1 MFQKLKQNILIIL
14 IFFLVGCALDIPD
27 ENKLPKWST
36 ILEVPI
42 VQTTLDLNEFLE
54 DSLIATYPLGE
65 GGDSIFVFNK
75 TIQLDTVTV
84 GDKLKIDPIEKDIVQ
99 YASAIDIDSSQ
110 TIFSIGYDSVG
121 IDDISE
127 LIDAEIGLIDLNNIG
142 SQNTDPISF
151 SDAMPSSLVDIIEA
165 AITAAGGTAE
175 VIVDTAALVP
185 QQKTISFDSFTSATI
200 DSGFID
206 VKIYNNLFI
215 PLGAPIYVDI
225 KNSIGT
231 ELFQL
236 VWNSEIATGDSSTI
250 SHNVS
255 GMTLPGDMLVEVS
268 GTSNGSQ
275 GEEVAITTADLSST
289 FTINVSARDFSVS
302 EATAVVPSQTIND
315 TSVITLNP
323 SETIVEQAVMSHG
336 ELDIAVTNNLLL
348 TGNILLNIPSL
359 YYESIDST
367 LKLNFS
373 LESGSSSMPTVDLD
387 GWSLLMNFDNQS
399 LDYNYI
405 IITNDTDPDNISIS
419 QTDNVELDLNISDIF
434 FSSVT
439 GQIESQI
446 VEKSG
451 DINIESESRI
461 QSASIS
467 NGQMNL
473 IVDNSI
479 GGSSNVHLTV
489 PELIIGNSMLD
500 TVLFIDSGENEFVIP
515 LSDYELLPVSVDDQR
530 LTYNTNTTTLVET
543 STYFL
548 HDSISITMN
557 LSDLTFNAVSGYLNQ
572 DDNIQMDRISLDNDT
587 KIQNAEIDSGKILL
601 TIQNFIGLEADVI
614 FSIEELKQGND
625 PLETSFQIS
634 SSTDPFQREIDLSGY
649 TLSIPLDSQSV
660 NYTSTLSIPND
671 QLLSLTLN
679 DSISIDVLI
688 DTLWFGSITGIVDTV
703 NVSID
708 TVKKEISALPE
719 DMDGFDFANV
729 EISIDFES
737 GITIPVFLDLTLE
750 SSNSNGA
757 SETVSIANW
766 NISDSSTVIVP
777 NASTLINVQ
786 PDQILAYG
794 SARVGGDGTI
804 GSVTSDEIILGELSV
819 RAPLEFEIGQN
830 ALITTDPTLLNEN
843 DSDIVPEE
851 IESIVLF
858 VEYDNDFEFGS
869 MITVSMSQDTLDFE
883 SGTADLLVDEL
894 QIGSTSTGL
903 DSIELNDNRL
913 GLFNQDSIYLR
924 VEIKVI
930 GQEDDNGNPVSSK
943 FLSTDEMHLNIYGRV
958 QYLIDVPEILDSE

>member
-1 MFQKLKQNILIIL
+1 MKHSLFIIL
-14 IFFLVGCALDIPD
+14 IFFFVGCALDNPD
-27 ENKLPKWST
+27 ENKLPRWST

-42 VQTTLDLNEFLE
+42 IQITVDLNEFLE
-54 DSLIATYPLGE
+54 DSLITTYPLGDE
-65 GGDSIFVFNK
+65 GDSIFVFNK

-99 YASAIDIDSSQ
+99 YANAIDIDSSQ
-110 TIFSIGYDSVG
+110 TRFAIEYDSVG
-121 IDDISE
+121 LDDISE
-127 LIDAEIGLIDLNNIG
+127 LIDAEIGLINLDNIG

-151 SDAMPSSLVDIIEA
+151 SDAMPTSLVDIIEA
-165 AITAAGGTAE
+165 AITASGGSAE
-175 VIVDTAALVP
+175 VVVDTVALVP
-185 QQKTISFDSFTSATI
+185 QQKTISFDSFTSATV

-236 VWNSEIATGDSSTI
+236 IWNSEIAAGDSSTI

-275 GEEVAITTADLSST
+275 GEQIAVTIADLSST
-289 FTINVSARDFSVS
+289 FTINVLARDFNVT
-302 EATAVVPSQTIND
+302 EASAIVPSQTIED
-315 TSVITLNP
+315 TSFITINP
-323 SETIVEQAVMSHG
+323 SETIVEQAIMSHG
-336 ELDIAVTNNLLL
+336 ALDISVTNNLLL
-348 TGNILLNIPSL
+348 TGNILLKIPSL

-367 LKLNFS
+367 LKLNFL
-373 LESGSSSMPTVDLD
+373 LESGSFLLNTVDLD
-387 GWSLLMNFDNQS
+387 GWSLVMDFENQY
-399 LDYNYI
+399 LDYNYT
-405 IITNDTDPDNISIS
+405 ITTDDTEPNNISIS
-419 QTDNVELDLNISDIF
+419 QTDNVELDLNISEIF
-434 FSSVT
+434 FSSVS

-446 VEKSG
+446 VEQSG

-461 QSASIS
+461 LSASIS

-479 GGSSNVHLTV
+479 GGSANVHLTV
-489 PELIIGNSMLD
+489 PELIRGNSILD
-500 TVLFIDSGENEFVIP
+500 TVLFIDSGENGFAIS
-515 LSDYELLPVSVDDQR
+515 LSDYELQPVSVDDQR

-543 STYFL
+543 NTYYL
-548 HDSISITMN
+548 QDSINITMN
-557 LSDLTFNAVSGYLNQ
+557 LSDLTFDAVSGYLNQ
-572 DDNIQMDRISLDNDT
+572 DDNIQMDRIDLDNDT
-587 KIQNAEIDSGKILL
+587 KIQTAQIDSGKILF

-634 SSTDPFQREIDLSGY
+634 SSPDPFQREIDLSGY
-649 TLSIPLDSQSV
+649 TLSVPLDSQSV
-660 NYTSTLSIPND
+660 NYTSTLSIPSD

-679 DSISIDVLI
+679 DSIAIDVLI

-703 NVSID
+703 DVSID

-737 GITIPVFLDLTLE
+737 GISIPVFLDLTLV
-750 SSNSNGA
+750 SSNSNGI
-757 SETVSIANW
+757 SKTVSISNW

-777 NASTLINVQ
+777 NASVLINIQ

-794 SARVGGDGTI
+794 SARVGGDGTV
-804 GSVTSDEIILGELSV
+804 GSVTSDDIILGELSV
-819 RAPLEFEIGQN
+819 RAPLEFEIGQD

-843 DSDIVPEE
+843 ESEIVPEE
-851 IESIVLF
+851 IENIVLF
-858 VEYDNDFEFGS
+858 VQYNNDFEFGS
-869 MITVSMSQDTLDFE
+869 MITVLMSQDTLDFE
-883 SGTADLLVDEL
+883 SGTADLLIDEL
-894 QIGSTSTGL
+894 EIGSTSTGL

-930 GQEDDNGNPVSSK
+930 GQEDNNGNPVPSK
-943 FLSTDEMHLNIYGRV
+943 FLSTDEMQLNIYGRM
-958 QYLIDVPEILDSE
+958 QYFIDGSNILDSE

>member
-1 MFQKLKQNILIIL
+1 MKHIFIII
-14 IFFLVGCALDIPD
+14 IFLFVGCALDSPNQ
-27 ENKLPKWST
+27 EKLPQWST

-42 VQTTLDLNEFLE
+42 IQTTLDLNEFLE

-110 TIFSIGYDSVG
+110 TTFSIGYDSVG

-151 SDAMPSSLVDIIEA
+151 SDAMPSSLVNIIEA
-165 AITAAGGTAE
+165 AITAAGGSAE
-175 VIVDTAALVP
+175 VVVDTVALVP
-185 QQKTISFDSFTSATI
+185 QQKTISFDSITSATI

-236 VWNSEIATGDSSTI
+236 IWNSEIATGDSSTI

-302 EATAVVPSQTIND
+302 EATAAVPSQTIND

-405 IITNDTDPDNISIS
+405 IITFLTWNC
-419 QTDNVELDLNISDIF
+419 
-434 FSSVT
+434 
-439 GQIESQI
+439 
-446 VEKSG
+446 KS
-451 DINIESESRI
+451 
-461 QSASIS
+461 
-467 NGQMNL
+467 
-473 IVDNSI
+473 
-479 GGSSNVHLTV
+479 
-489 PELIIGNSMLD
+489 
-500 TVLFIDSGENEFVIP
+500 
-515 LSDYELLPVSVDDQR
+515 Y
-530 LTYNTNTTTLVET
+530 TT
-543 STYFL
+543 
-548 HDSISITMN
+548 
-557 LSDLTFNAVSGYLNQ
+557 
-572 DDNIQMDRISLDNDT
+572 
-587 KIQNAEIDSGKILL
+587 
-601 TIQNFIGLEADVI
+601 
-614 FSIEELKQGND
+614 
-625 PLETSFQIS
+625 
-634 SSTDPFQREIDLSGY
+634 
-649 TLSIPLDSQSV
+649 
-660 NYTSTLSIPND
+660 
-671 QLLSLTLN
+671 
-679 DSISIDVLI
+679 
-688 DTLWFGSITGIVDTV
+688 
-703 NVSID
+703 
-708 TVKKEISALPE
+708 
-719 DMDGFDFANV
+719 
-729 EISIDFES
+729 
-737 GITIPVFLDLTLE
+737 ITI
-750 SSNSNGA
+750 
-757 SETVSIANW
+757 
-766 NISDSSTVIVP
+766 
-777 NASTLINVQ
+777 
-786 PDQILAYG
+786 
-794 SARVGGDGTI
+794 
-804 GSVTSDEIILGELSV
+804 
-819 RAPLEFEIGQN
+819 
-830 ALITTDPTLLNEN
+830 
-843 DSDIVPEE
+843 
-851 IESIVLF
+851 
-858 VEYDNDFEFGS
+858 
-869 MITVSMSQDTLDFE
+869 
-883 SGTADLLVDEL
+883 
-894 QIGSTSTGL
+894 
-903 DSIELNDNRL
+903 
-913 GLFNQDSIYLR
+913 
-924 VEIKVI
+924 
-930 GQEDDNGNPVSSK
+930 
-943 FLSTDEMHLNIYGRV
+943 
-958 QYLIDVPEILDSE
+958 

>member
-1 MFQKLKQNILIIL
+1 MNSKLYILFVFL
-14 IFFLVGCALDIPD
+14 FFGCALDNPD
-27 ENKLPKWST
+27 KNSLPIWST
-36 ILEVPI
+36 TLELPI
-42 VQTTLDLNEFLE
+42 IHTTIDLNEFLE

-110 TIFSIGYDSVG
+110 TTFSIGYDSVG

-127 LIDAEIGLIDLNNIG
+127 FIDAEIGLIDLNNIG

-151 SDAMPSSLVDIIEA
+151 SDAMPSSLVNIIEA
-165 AITAAGGTAE
+165 AITAAGGSAE

-236 VWNSEIATGDSSTI
+236 VWNSEIATGDSLTI

-289 FTINVSARDFSVS
+289 FTINVSARGFSVS

-489 PELIIGNSMLD
+489 PELITGNSMLD

-530 LTYNTNTTTLVET
+530 LTYNTSTTTLVET

-548 HDSISITMN
+548 HDSISITLN

-572 DDNIQMDRISLDNDT
+572 DDNIQMDRINLDNDT
-587 KIQNAEIDSGKILL
+587 KIQSAEIDSGKILF
-601 TIQNFIGLEADVI
+601 TVQNFIGLEADVI
-614 FSIEELKQGND
+614 FSIEELKQGSD

-649 TLSIPLDSQSV
+649 TLSLPLDSQSV

-679 DSISIDVLI
+679 DSIAIDVLI

-703 NVSID
+703 DVSID

-757 SETVSIANW
+757 SETVSISNW

-851 IESIVLF
+851 IENIVLF

-883 SGTADLLVDEL
+883 SGTADLLIDEL

-958 QYLIDVPEILDSE
+958 QYLIDGPDILDSE

>member
-1 MFQKLKQNILIIL
+1 MNSKLYIIFVFL
-14 IFFLVGCALDIPD
+14 FFGCALDNPD
-27 ENKLPKWST
+27 KNSLPIWST
-36 ILEVPI
+36 TLELPI
-42 VQTTLDLNEFLE
+42 IHTTIDLNEFLE

-110 TIFSIGYDSVG
+110 TTFSIGYDSVG

-127 LIDAEIGLIDLNNIG
+127 FIDAEIGLIDLNNIG

-165 AITAAGGTAE
+165 AITAAGGSAE
-175 VIVDTAALVP
+175 VIVDTVALVP

-289 FTINVSARDFSVS
+289 FTINVSARGFSVS

-489 PELIIGNSMLD
+489 PELITGNSMLD

-530 LTYNTNTTTLVET
+530 LTYNTSTTTLVET

-572 DDNIQMDRISLDNDT
+572 DDNIQMDRINLDNDT
-587 KIQNAEIDSGKILL
+587 KIQSAEIDSGKILF
-601 TIQNFIGLEADVI
+601 TVQNFIGLEADVI
-614 FSIEELKQGND
+614 FSIEELKQGSD

-649 TLSIPLDSQSV
+649 TLSLPLDSQSV

-679 DSISIDVLI
+679 DSIAIDVLI

-703 NVSID
+703 DVSID

-757 SETVSIANW
+757 SETVSISNW

-851 IESIVLF
+851 IENIVLF

-883 SGTADLLVDEL
+883 SGTADLLIDEL

-958 QYLIDVPEILDSE
+958 QYLIDGPDILDSE

>member
-1 MFQKLKQNILIIL
+1 MKSNLYILF
-14 IFFLVGCALDIPD
+14 IFFFFGCALDTPD
-27 ENKLPKWST
+27 INRLPMWST
-36 ILEVPI
+36 TLEIPI
-42 VQTTLDLNEFLE
+42 IQTSIDLDEFLE
-54 DSLIATYPLGE
+54 DSLITTYPLGE

-75 TIQLDTVTV
+75 TIQLDTVRV
-84 GDKLKIDPIEKDIVQ
+84 GDKLKIEPIEKKIVQ

-110 TIFSIGYDSVG
+110 TRFAIGYDSVG
-121 IDDISE
+121 LDDISE
-127 LIDAEIGLIDLNNIG
+127 LIDAEIGLINLDNIG

-165 AITAAGGTAE
+165 AITASGGSAE
-175 VIVDTAALVP
+175 VVVDTVALVP
-185 QQKTISFDSFTSATI
+185 QQKTISFDSFISATV

-236 VWNSEIATGDSSTI
+236 VWNSEIVAGDSSTI

-275 GEEVAITTADLSST
+275 GEQVAVTIADLSST
-289 FTINVSARDFSVS
+289 FTINVLARDFNVS
-302 EATAVVPSQTIND
+302 EASAMVPSQTIED
-315 TSVITLNP
+315 TSFITINP
-323 SETIVEQAVMSHG
+323 SETIVEQAIITHG
-336 ELDIAVTNNLLL
+336 ALDISVTNNLLL
-348 TGNILLNIPSL
+348 TGNILLKIPSL

-367 LKLNFS
+367 LKLNFL
-373 LESGSSSMPTVDLD
+373 LESGSFSLNTVDLD
-387 GWSLLMNFDNQS
+387 GWSLVMDFDNQY
-399 LDYNYI
+399 LDYNYT
-405 IITNDTDPDNISIS
+405 ITTDDTEPNSILIS
-419 QTDNVELDLNISDIF
+419 QTDNVELDLNISEIF
-434 FSSVT
+434 FSSVS

-479 GGSSNVHLTV
+479 GGSANVHLTV
-489 PELIIGNSMLD
+489 PELIKGNTILD
-500 TVLFIDSGENEFVIP
+500 TVLFIDSGENGFAIS
-515 LSDYELLPVSVDDQR
+515 LSDYELQPVSIDDQR

-543 STYFL
+543 NTYYL
-548 HDSISITMN
+548 QDSINITIN
-557 LSDLTFNAVSGYLNQ
+557 LSDLTFDAVSGYLNQ
-572 DDNIQMDRISLDNDT
+572 DDNIQMDRIDLDNDT
-587 KIQNAEIDSGKILL
+587 KIQTAEIDSGKILF

-614 FSIEELKQGND
+614 FSIEELKQGSD

-634 SSTDPFQREIDLSGY
+634 SSPDPFQREIDLSGY
-649 TLSIPLDSQSV
+649 TLSLPLDSQSV

-679 DSISIDVLI
+679 DSIAIDVLI

-703 NVSID
+703 DVSID

-737 GITIPVFLDLTLE
+737 GISIPVFLDLTLE
-750 SSNSNGA
+750 ASNSNGD
-757 SETVSIANW
+757 SETVSISNW

-794 SARVGGDGTI
+794 SARVGGDGTV

-819 RAPLEFEIGQN
+819 RAPLEFEIGQD

-843 DSDIVPEE
+843 ESEVVPEE
-851 IESIVLF
+851 IENIVLF
-858 VEYDNDFEFGS
+858 VQYDNDFEFGS

-883 SGTADLLVDEL
+883 SGTADLLIDEL
-894 QIGSTSTGL
+894 QIGSTSSGL

-930 GQEDDNGNPVSSK
+930 GQEDNNGNPVPSK
-943 FLSTDEMHLNIYGRV
+943 FLSTDAMQLNIYGRV
-958 QYLIDVPEILDSE
+958 QYFIDGSNILDSE

>member
-1 MFQKLKQNILIIL
+1 M
-14 IFFLVGCALDIPD
+14 
-27 ENKLPKWST
+27 WST
-36 ILEVPI
+36 TLEIPI
-42 VQTTLDLNEFLE
+42 IQTSIDLNEFLE
-54 DSLIATYPLGE
+54 DSLITTYPLGE

-75 TIQLDTVTV
+75 TIQLDTVRV
-84 GDKLKIDPIEKDIVQ
+84 GDKLKIEPIEKKIVQ

-110 TIFSIGYDSVG
+110 TRFAIGYDSVG
-121 IDDISE
+121 LDDISE
-127 LIDAEIGLIDLNNIG
+127 LIDAEIGLINLDNIG

-151 SDAMPSSLVDIIEA
+151 SDVMPSSLVDIIEA
-165 AITAAGGTAE
+165 AITASGGSAE
-175 VIVDTAALVP
+175 VMVDTVALVP
-185 QQKTISFDSFTSATI
+185 QQKTISFDSFTSATV

-236 VWNSEIATGDSSTI
+236 VWNSEIAAGDSSAI

-275 GEEVAITTADLSST
+275 GEQVAVTIADLSST
-289 FTINVSARDFSVS
+289 FTINVLARDFNVS
-302 EATAVVPSQTIND
+302 EASAMVPSQTIED
-315 TSVITLNP
+315 TSFITINP
-323 SETIVEQAVMSHG
+323 SETIVEQAIITHG
-336 ELDIAVTNNLLL
+336 ALDISVINNLLL
-348 TGNILLNIPSL
+348 TGNILLKIPSL

-367 LKLNFS
+367 LKLNFL
-373 LESGSSSMPTVDLD
+373 LESGSFSLNTVDLD
-387 GWSLLMNFDNQS
+387 GWSLVMDFDNQY
-399 LDYNYI
+399 LDYNYT
-405 IITNDTDPDNISIS
+405 ITTDDTEPNSISIS
-419 QTDNVELDLNISDIF
+419 QTDNVELDLNISEIF
-434 FSSVT
+434 FSSVS

-446 VEKSG
+446 VEQSG

-479 GGSSNVHLTV
+479 GGSANVHLTV
-489 PELIIGNSMLD
+489 PELIKGNTILD
-500 TVLFIDSGENEFVIP
+500 TVLFIDSGENGFAIS
-515 LSDYELLPVSVDDQR
+515 LSDYELQPVSIDDQR

-543 STYFL
+543 NTYYL
-548 HDSISITMN
+548 QDSINITIN
-557 LSDLTFNAVSGYLNQ
+557 LSDLTFDAVSGYLNQ
-572 DDNIQMDRISLDNDT
+572 DDNIQMDRIDLDNDT
-587 KIQNAEIDSGKILL
+587 KIQTAEIDSGKILF

-614 FSIEELKQGND
+614 FSIEELKQGSD

-634 SSTDPFQREIDLSGY
+634 SSLDPFQREIDLSGY
-649 TLSIPLDSQSV
+649 TLSLPLDSQSV

-679 DSISIDVLI
+679 DSIAIDVLI

-703 NVSID
+703 DVSID

-737 GITIPVFLDLTLE
+737 GISIPVFLDLTLE
-750 SSNSNGA
+750 ASNSNGD
-757 SETVSIANW
+757 SETVSISNW

-794 SARVGGDGTI
+794 SARVGGDGTV

-819 RAPLEFEIGQN
+819 RAPLEFEIGQD

-843 DSDIVPEE
+843 ESEVVPEE
-851 IESIVLF
+851 IENIVLF
-858 VEYDNDFEFGS
+858 VQYDNDFEFGS

-883 SGTADLLVDEL
+883 SGTADLLIDEL
-894 QIGSTSTGL
+894 QIGSTSSGL

-930 GQEDDNGNPVSSK
+930 GQEDNNGNPVPSK
-943 FLSTDEMHLNIYGRV
+943 FLSTDAMQLNIYGRV
-958 QYLIDVPEILDSE
+958 QYFIDGSNILDSE

>member
-1 MFQKLKQNILIIL
+1 MKHIFIII
-14 IFFLVGCALDIPD
+14 IFLFVGCALDIPN
-27 ENKLPKWST
+27 ENKLPQWST

-42 VQTTLDLNEFLE
+42 IQTTLDLNEFLE

-84 GDKLKIDPIEKDIVQ
+84 GDKLKIDPIEKGIVQ
-99 YASAIDIDSSQ
+99 NASAIDIDSSQ
-110 TIFSIGYDSVG
+110 TTFSIGYDSVG

-127 LIDAEIGLIDLNNIG
+127 LIDAEIGLIDLHNIG
-142 SQNTDPISF
+142 SQNTDPILF
-151 SDAMPSSLVDIIEA
+151 SDAMPSSLVNIIETT
-165 AITAAGGTAE
+165 INAAGGSAE
-175 VIVDTAALVP
+175 VIVDTVALIP

-206 VKIYNNLFI
+206 VKINNNLFI

-236 VWNSEIATGDSSTI
+236 IWNSEIAAGDSSTI

-515 LSDYELLPVSVDDQR
+515 LSDYELHPVSVDDQR
-530 LTYNTNTTTLVET
+530 LTYNTSTTTLIET

-572 DDNIQMDRISLDNDT
+572 DDNIQMDRIDLDNDT
-587 KIQNAEIDSGKILL
+587 KIQTAEIDSGKILF

-614 FSIEELKQGND
+614 FSIEELKQGSD

-649 TLSIPLDSQSV
+649 TLSLPLDSQSV

-679 DSISIDVLI
+679 DSIAIDVLI
-688 DTLWFGSITGIVDTV
+688 DTLWFGSVTGVVDSV
-703 NVSID
+703 DISID
-708 TVKKEISALPE
+708 TVKKEISALPDE
-719 DMDGFDFANV
+719 MDGFDFTNV
-729 EISIDFES
+729 EILINFES
-737 GITIPVFLDLTLE
+737 EITIPVFLDLTLE
-750 SSNSNGA
+750 ATNSDGN
-757 SETVSIANW
+757 SEVVSISNW
-766 NISDSSTVIVP
+766 NISDSSTVIIP

-786 PDQILAYG
+786 PEQIIAYG
-794 SARVGGDGTI
+794 TARVGGDQTV
-804 GSVTSDEIILGELSV
+804 GSITSDQIIIGELSV
-819 RAPLEFEIGQN
+819 RAPLEFEIAQD
-830 ALITTDPTLLNEN
+830 AIITTEPTLFNEN
-843 DSDIVPEE
+843 NSELVPEE
-851 IESIVLF
+851 IENIVLF
-858 VEYDNDFEFGS
+858 IRYNNDFEFGS
-869 MITVSMSQDTLDFE
+869 MITVFISQDTLDFE
-883 SGTADLLVDEL
+883 SGTADLLIDQL
-894 QIGSTSTGL
+894 LIGSASSSI

-913 GLFNQDSIYLR
+913 GLLNQDSIYTKL
-924 VEIKVI
+924 EIKVI
-930 GQEDDNGNPVSSK
+930 GQNDNNGNPVPSK
-943 FLSTDEMHLNIYGRV
+943 FLSTDEMRLNIYSRI
-958 QYLIDVPEILDSE
+958 QYFIDGADVLDSD

>member
-1 MFQKLKQNILIIL
+1 MKHSLFIIL
-14 IFFLVGCALDIPD
+14 IFFFVGCALDNPD
-27 ENKLPKWST
+27 ENKLPRWST

-42 VQTTLDLNEFLE
+42 IQTTVDLNEFLE
-54 DSLIATYPLGE
+54 DSLITTYPLGDE
-65 GGDSIFVFNK
+65 GDSIFVFNK

-99 YASAIDIDSSQ
+99 YANAIDIDSSQ
-110 TIFSIGYDSVG
+110 TRFAIEYDSVG
-121 IDDISE
+121 LDDISE
-127 LIDAEIGLIDLNNIG
+127 LIDAEIGLINLDNIG

-151 SDAMPSSLVDIIEA
+151 SDAMPTSLVDIIEA
-165 AITAAGGTAE
+165 AITASGGSAE
-175 VIVDTAALVP
+175 VVVDTVALVP
-185 QQKTISFDSFTSATI
+185 QQKIISFDSFTSATV

-236 VWNSEIATGDSSTI
+236 IWNSEIATGDSSTI

-275 GEEVAITTADLSST
+275 GEQVAVTIADLSST
-289 FTINVSARDFSVS
+289 FTINVLARDFNVT
-302 EATAVVPSQTIND
+302 EASAIVPSQTIED
-315 TSVITLNP
+315 TSFITINP
-323 SETIVEQAVMSHG
+323 SETIVEQAIMSHG
-336 ELDIAVTNNLLL
+336 ALDISVTNNLLL
-348 TGNILLNIPSL
+348 TGNILLKIPSL

-367 LKLNFS
+367 LKLNFL
-373 LESGSSSMPTVDLD
+373 LESGSFLLNTVDLD
-387 GWSLLMNFDNQS
+387 GWSLVMDFENQY
-399 LDYNYI
+399 LDYNYT
-405 IITNDTDPDNISIS
+405 ITTDDTEPNNISIS
-419 QTDNVELDLNISDIF
+419 QTDNVELDLNISEIF
-434 FSSVT
+434 FSSVS

-446 VEKSG
+446 VEQSG

-461 QSASIS
+461 LSASIS

-479 GGSSNVHLTV
+479 GGSANVHLTV
-489 PELIIGNSMLD
+489 PELIRGNSILD
-500 TVLFIDSGENEFVIP
+500 TVLFIDSGENDFAIS
-515 LSDYELLPVSVDDQR
+515 LSDYELQPVSVDDQR

-543 STYFL
+543 NTYYL
-548 HDSISITMN
+548 QDSINITMN
-557 LSDLTFNAVSGYLNQ
+557 LSDLTFDAVSGYLNQ
-572 DDNIQMDRISLDNDT
+572 DDNIQMDRIDLDNDT
-587 KIQNAEIDSGKILL
+587 KIQTAQIDSGKILF

-634 SSTDPFQREIDLSGY
+634 SSPDPFQREIDLSGY
-649 TLSIPLDSQSV
+649 TLSVPLDSQSV
-660 NYTSTLSIPND
+660 NYTSTLSIPSD

-679 DSISIDVLI
+679 DSITIDVLI

-703 NVSID
+703 DVSID

-737 GITIPVFLDLTLE
+737 GISIPVFLDLTLV
-750 SSNSNGA
+750 SSNSNGI
-757 SETVSIANW
+757 SKTVSISNW

-777 NASTLINVQ
+777 NASVLINIQ

-794 SARVGGDGTI
+794 SARVGGDGTV
-804 GSVTSDEIILGELSV
+804 GSVTSDDIILGELSV
-819 RAPLEFEIGQN
+819 RAPLEFEIGQD

-843 DSDIVPEE
+843 ESEIVPEE
-851 IESIVLF
+851 IENIVLF
-858 VEYDNDFEFGS
+858 VQYNNDFEFGS
-869 MITVSMSQDTLDFE
+869 MITVLMSQDTLDFE
-883 SGTADLLVDEL
+883 SGTADLLIDEL
-894 QIGSTSTGL
+894 EIGSTSTGL

-930 GQEDDNGNPVSSK
+930 GQEDNNGNPVPSK
-943 FLSTDEMHLNIYGRV
+943 FLSTDEMQLNIYGRM
-958 QYLIDVPEILDSE
+958 QYFIDGSNILDSE

>member
-1 MFQKLKQNILIIL
+1 MNSKLYIIFVFL
-14 IFFLVGCALDIPD
+14 FFGCALDNPD
-27 ENKLPKWST
+27 KNSLPIWST
-36 ILEVPI
+36 TLELPI
-42 VQTTLDLNEFLE
+42 IHTTIDLNEFLE

-110 TIFSIGYDSVG
+110 TTFSIGYDSVG

-127 LIDAEIGLIDLNNIG
+127 FIDAEIGLIDLNNIG

-165 AITAAGGTAE
+165 AITAAGGSAE
-175 VIVDTAALVP
+175 VIVDTVALVP

-289 FTINVSARDFSVS
+289 FTINVSARGFSVS

-530 LTYNTNTTTLVET
+530 LTYNTSTTTLVET

-548 HDSISITMN
+548 HDSISITLN

-572 DDNIQMDRISLDNDT
+572 DDNIQMDRINLDNDT
-587 KIQNAEIDSGKILL
+587 KIQSAEIDSGKILF
-601 TIQNFIGLEADVI
+601 TVQNFIGLEADVI
-614 FSIEELKQGND
+614 FSIEELKQGSD

-649 TLSIPLDSQSV
+649 TLSLPLDSQSV

-679 DSISIDVLI
+679 DSIAIDVLI

-703 NVSID
+703 DVSID

-757 SETVSIANW
+757 SETVSISNW

-851 IESIVLF
+851 IENIVLF

-883 SGTADLLVDEL
+883 SGTADLLIDEL

-958 QYLIDVPEILDSE
+958 QYLIDGPDILDSE

>member
-1 MFQKLKQNILIIL
+1 MKHIFIII
-14 IFFLVGCALDIPD
+14 IFLFVGCALDIPN
-27 ENKLPKWST
+27 ENKLPQWST

-42 VQTTLDLNEFLE
+42 IQTTLDLNEFLE

-110 TIFSIGYDSVG
+110 TTFSIGYDSVG

-127 LIDAEIGLIDLNNIG
+127 LIDAEIGLIDLHNIG
-142 SQNTDPISF
+142 SQNTEPILF
-151 SDAMPSSLVDIIEA
+151 SDAMPSSLVNIIETT
-165 AITAAGGTAE
+165 INAAGGSAE
-175 VIVDTAALVP
+175 VIVDTVALIP

-206 VKIYNNLFI
+206 VKINNNLFI

-236 VWNSEIATGDSSTI
+236 IWNSEIAAGDSSTI

-289 FTINVSARDFSVS
+289 FTINVSAQDFSVS
-302 EATAVVPSQTIND
+302 EATAAVPSQTIND

-515 LSDYELLPVSVDDQR
+515 LSDYELHPVSVDDQR
-530 LTYNTNTTTLVET
+530 LTYNTSTTTLVET

-572 DDNIQMDRISLDNDT
+572 DDNIQMDRIDLDNDT
-587 KIQNAEIDSGKILL
+587 KIQNAEIDSGKILF

-614 FSIEELKQGND
+614 FSIEELKQGSD

-649 TLSIPLDSQSV
+649 TLSLPLDSQSV

-679 DSISIDVLI
+679 DSIAIDVLI

-703 NVSID
+703 DVSID
-708 TVKKEISALPE
+708 TVKKEISTLPE

-729 EISIDFES
+729 EISIDFET

-757 SETVSIANW
+757 SETVSISNW

-851 IESIVLF
+851 IENIVLF

-883 SGTADLLVDEL
+883 SGTADLLIDEL

-958 QYLIDVPEILDSE
+958 QYLIDGPDILNSE

>member
-1 MFQKLKQNILIIL
+1 LKHNILIIL
-14 IFFLVGCALDIPD
+14 IFFFVGCALDIPD
-27 ENKLPKWST
+27 ENKLPRWST
-36 ILEVPI
+36 ILEIPI
-42 VQTTLDLNEFLE
+42 IQTTVDLNEFLE
-54 DSLIATYPLGE
+54 DSLITTYPLGDE
-65 GGDSIFVFNK
+65 GDSIFVFNK

-110 TIFSIGYDSVG
+110 TRFAIGYDSVG
-121 IDDISE
+121 LDDISE
-127 LIDAEIGLIDLNNIG
+127 LIDAEIGLINLDNIG
-142 SQNTDPISF
+142 SQNTDPILF

-165 AITAAGGTAE
+165 AITASGGSAE
-175 VIVDTAALVP
+175 VVVDTVALVP
-185 QQKTISFDSFTSATI
+185 QQKTISFDSFTSATV

-236 VWNSEIATGDSSTI
+236 VWNSEIASGDSSTI
-250 SHNVS
+250 SQNVS

-275 GEEVAITTADLSST
+275 GEQVSVTTADLSST
-289 FTINVSARDFSVS
+289 FTINVLARDFNVS
-302 EATAVVPSQTIND
+302 IATAVVPSQAIDD
-315 TSVITLNP
+315 TSFITIEP
-323 SETIVEQAVMSHG
+323 SETIVENAIMSKG
-336 ELDIAVTNNLLL
+336 ALDIAVTNNLSL
-348 TGNILLNIPSL
+348 TGNILLNMPSL
-359 YYESIDST
+359 YFESIDST
-367 LKLNFS
+367 LKLNFL
-373 LESGSSSMPTVDLD
+373 LESGSFSLPTVDLD
-387 GWSLLMNFDNQS
+387 GWSLVMDFDNQF
-399 LDYNYI
+399 LDYNYTI
-405 IITNDTDPDNISIS
+405 TTNDTEPNSISIS
-419 QTDNVELDLNISDIF
+419 QTDNVELDLNISEIF
-434 FSSVT
+434 FSSVS

-446 VEKSG
+446 VEQSG

-473 IVDNSI
+473 IVNNSI
-479 GGSSNVHLTV
+479 GGSANVHLTV
-489 PELIIGNSMLD
+489 PELIRGNSVLD
-500 TVLFIDSGENEFVIP
+500 TVLFIDSGENGFAIS
-515 LSDYELLPVSVDDQR
+515 LSDYELQPVSVDDQR

-543 STYFL
+543 NTYYL
-548 HDSISITMN
+548 QDSINITMN
-557 LSDLTFNAVSGYLNQ
+557 LSDLTFDAVSGYLNQ
-572 DDNIQMDRISLDNDT
+572 DDNIQMDRIDLDNDT
-587 KIQNAEIDSGKILL
+587 KIQTAEIDSGKIFF

-614 FSIEELKQGND
+614 FSIEELKQGSD
-625 PLETSFQIS
+625 PLETSLQIS
-634 SSTDPFQREIDLSGY
+634 SSPDPFQHEIDLSGY
-649 TLSIPLDSQSV
+649 TLSLPLDSQSV

-679 DSISIDVLI
+679 DSIAIDVLI

-703 NVSID
+703 DVSID

-729 EISIDFES
+729 EILIDFVS
-737 GITIPVFLDLTLE
+737 GISIPVFLDLTLE
-750 SSNSNGA
+750 ASNSNGN
-757 SETVSIANW
+757 SETVFISNW

-777 NASTLINVQ
+777 NASALINVQ
-786 PDQILAYG
+786 PDLILAYG
-794 SARVGGDGTI
+794 SARVGGDGTV

-819 RAPLEFEIGQN
+819 RAPLEFEIGQD

-843 DSDIVPEE
+843 ESEIIPDE
-851 IESIVLF
+851 IEHIVLF
-858 VEYDNDFEFGS
+858 IQYDNDFEFGS
-869 MITVSMSQDTLDFE
+869 MITVLMSQDTLDFE
-883 SGTADLLVDEL
+883 SGTADLLINEL
-894 QIGSTSTGL
+894 QIGPTSTGL

-930 GQEDDNGNPVSSK
+930 GQEDNNGNPVPSK
-943 FLSTDEMHLNIYGRV
+943 FLSTDEMQLNIYGRV
-958 QYLIDVPEILDSE
+958 QYFIDGSDILDSE

>member
-1 MFQKLKQNILIIL
+1 LKHNLFIIL
-14 IFFLVGCALDIPD
+14 IFFFVGCALDNPD
-27 ENKLPKWST
+27 ENKLPRWST

-42 VQTTLDLNEFLE
+42 IQTTVDLNEFLE
-54 DSLIATYPLGE
+54 DSLITTYPLGE
-65 GGDSIFVFNK
+65 EGDSIFVFNK

-110 TIFSIGYDSVG
+110 TRFAIEYDSVG
-121 IDDISE
+121 LDDISE
-127 LIDAEIGLIDLNNIG
+127 LIDAEIGLINLDNIG
-142 SQNTDPISF
+142 NQNTDPISF
-151 SDAMPSSLVDIIEA
+151 SDAMPSSLIDIIEA
-165 AITAAGGTAE
+165 AITASGGSAD
-175 VIVDTAALVP
+175 VVVDTVALVP
-185 QQKTISFDSFTSATI
+185 QQKSISFDSFTSATV

-236 VWNSEIATGDSSTI
+236 IWNSEIATGDSSTI

-275 GEEVAITTADLSST
+275 GEQVAVTIADLSST
-289 FTINVSARDFSVS
+289 FTINVLARNFNVS
-302 EATAVVPSQTIND
+302 EASAIVPSQTIED
-315 TSVITLNP
+315 TSFITINP
-323 SETIVEQAVMSHG
+323 SETIVEQAIMSHG
-336 ELDIAVTNNLLL
+336 ALDISVTNNLLL
-348 TGNILLNIPSL
+348 TGNILLKIPSL

-367 LKLNFS
+367 LKLNFL
-373 LESGSSSMPTVDLD
+373 LESGSFSLNTVDLD
-387 GWSLLMNFDNQS
+387 GWSLVMDFENQY
-399 LDYNYI
+399 LDYNYT
-405 IITNDTDPDNISIS
+405 ITTDDTEPNNISIS
-419 QTDNVELDLNISDIF
+419 QTDNVELDLNISEIF
-434 FSSVT
+434 FSSVS

-446 VEKSG
+446 VEQSG

-473 IVDNSI
+473 FVDNSI
-479 GGSSNVHLTV
+479 GGSANVHLTV
-489 PELIIGNSMLD
+489 PELIRGNSILD
-500 TVLFIDSGENEFVIP
+500 TVLFINSGENGFAIS
-515 LSDYELLPVSVDDQR
+515 LSDYELQPVSVDDQR
-530 LTYNTNTTTLVET
+530 LTYNTNTITLVET
-543 STYFL
+543 NTYYL
-548 HDSISITMN
+548 QDSINITMN
-557 LSDLTFNAVSGYLNQ
+557 LSDLTFDAVSGYLNQ
-572 DDNIQMDRISLDNDT
+572 DDNIQMDRIDLDNDT
-587 KIQNAEIDSGKILL
+587 KIQTAQIDSGKILF

-614 FSIEELKQGND
+614 FSIEELKQGSD

-634 SSTDPFQREIDLSGY
+634 SSPDPFQREIDLSGY
-649 TLSIPLDSQSV
+649 TLSVPLDSQSV
-660 NYTSTLSIPND
+660 NYTSTLSIPSD

-679 DSISIDVLI
+679 DSIAIDVLI

-703 NVSID
+703 DVSID

-737 GITIPVFLDLTLE
+737 GISIPVFLDLTLV
-750 SSNSNGA
+750 SSNSNGI
-757 SETVSIANW
+757 SETVSISNW

-777 NASTLINVQ
+777 NASVLINIQ

-794 SARVGGDGTI
+794 SARVGGDGTV
-804 GSVTSDEIILGELSV
+804 GSVTSDDIILGELSV
-819 RAPLEFEIGQN
+819 RAPLEFEIGQD

-843 DSDIVPEE
+843 ESEIVPEE
-851 IESIVLF
+851 IENIVLF
-858 VEYDNDFEFGS
+858 VQYNNDFEFGS
-869 MITVSMSQDTLDFE
+869 MITVLMSQDTLDFE
-883 SGTADLLVDEL
+883 SGTADLLIDEL
-894 QIGSTSTGL
+894 QIGSISTGL

-930 GQEDDNGNPVSSK
+930 GQEDNNGNPVPSK
-943 FLSTDEMHLNIYGRV
+943 FLSTDEMQLNIYGRV
-958 QYLIDVPEILDSE
+958 QYFIDGSNILDSE

>member
-1 MFQKLKQNILIIL
+1 MKHNLFIIL
-14 IFFLVGCALDIPD
+14 IFFFVGCALDNPD
-27 ENKLPKWST
+27 ENKLPRWST

-42 VQTTLDLNEFLE
+42 IQTTVDLNEFLE
-54 DSLIATYPLGE
+54 DSLITTYPLGDE
-65 GGDSIFVFNK
+65 GDSIFVFNK

-84 GDKLKIDPIEKDIVQ
+84 GDKLKIDPIEKGIVQ

-110 TIFSIGYDSVG
+110 TRFAIGYDSVG
-121 IDDISE
+121 LDDISE
-127 LIDAEIGLIDLNNIG
+127 LIDAEIGLINLDNIG
-142 SQNTDPISF
+142 NQNTDPISF
-151 SDAMPSSLVDIIEA
+151 SDAMPTSLVDIIEA
-165 AITAAGGTAE
+165 AITASGGSAD
-175 VIVDTAALVP
+175 VVVDTVALVP
-185 QQKTISFDSFTSATI
+185 QQKTISFDSFTSATV

-236 VWNSEIATGDSSTI
+236 VWNSEIAVGDSSTI
-250 SHNVS
+250 SQNVS
-255 GMTLPGDMLVEVS
+255 GMTIPGGMLVEVS

-275 GEEVAITTADLSST
+275 GEQVAVTIADLSST
-289 FTINVSARDFSVS
+289 FTINVLARDFNVS
-302 EATAVVPSQTIND
+302 EASAIVPSQTIED
-315 TSVITLNP
+315 TSFITINP
-323 SETIVEQAVMSHG
+323 SETIVEQAIMSHG
-336 ELDIAVTNNLLL
+336 ALDISVTNNLLL
-348 TGNILLNIPSL
+348 TGNILLKIPSL

-367 LKLNFS
+367 LKLNFL
-373 LESGSSSMPTVDLD
+373 LESGSFSLNTVDLD
-387 GWSLLMNFDNQS
+387 GWSLVMDFENQY
-399 LDYNYI
+399 LDYNYT
-405 IITNDTDPDNISIS
+405 ITTDDTEPNNISIS
-419 QTDNVELDLNISDIF
+419 QTDNVELDLNISEIF
-434 FSSVT
+434 FSSVS

-446 VEKSG
+446 VEQSG

-467 NGQMNL
+467 NGQMHL

-479 GGSSNVHLTV
+479 GGSANVHLTV
-489 PELIIGNSMLD
+489 PELIRGNSILD
-500 TVLFIDSGENEFVIP
+500 TVLFINSGENGFAIS
-515 LSDYELLPVSVDDQR
+515 LSDYELQPVSVDDQR
-530 LTYNTNTTTLVET
+530 LTYNTNTITLVET
-543 STYFL
+543 NTYYL
-548 HDSISITMN
+548 QDSINITMN
-557 LSDLTFNAVSGYLNQ
+557 LSDLTFDAVSGYLNQ
-572 DDNIQMDRISLDNDT
+572 DDNIQMDRIDLDNDT
-587 KIQNAEIDSGKILL
+587 KIQTAQIDSGKILF

-614 FSIEELKQGND
+614 FSIEELKQGSN

-634 SSTDPFQREIDLSGY
+634 SSPDPFQREIDLSGY
-649 TLSIPLDSQSV
+649 TLSVPLDSQSV
-660 NYTSTLSIPND
+660 NYTSTLSIPSD

-679 DSISIDVLI
+679 DSIAIDVLI

-703 NVSID
+703 DVSID

-737 GITIPVFLDLTLE
+737 GISIPVFLDLTLE
-750 SSNSNGA
+750 SSNSNGI
-757 SETVSIANW
+757 SETVSISNW

-777 NASTLINVQ
+777 NASVLINIQ

-794 SARVGGDGTI
+794 SARVGGDGTV
-804 GSVTSDEIILGELSV
+804 GSVTSDDVILGELSV
-819 RAPLEFEIGQN
+819 RAPLEFEIGQD

-843 DSDIVPEE
+843 ESEIVPEE
-851 IESIVLF
+851 IENIVLF
-858 VEYDNDFEFGS
+858 VQYNNDFEFGS
-869 MITVSMSQDTLDFE
+869 MITVLMSQDTLDFE
-883 SGTADLLVDEL
+883 SGTADLLIDEL

-930 GQEDDNGNPVSSK
+930 GQEDNNGNPVPSK
-943 FLSTDEMHLNIYGRV
+943 FLSTDEMQLNIYGRV
-958 QYLIDVPEILDSE
+958 QYFIDGSNILDSE

>member
-1 MFQKLKQNILIIL
+1 MKSNLYILF
-14 IFFLVGCALDIPD
+14 IFFFFGCALDTPD
-27 ENKLPKWST
+27 INRLPMWST
-36 ILEVPI
+36 TLEIPI
-42 VQTTLDLNEFLE
+42 IQTSIDLNEFLE
-54 DSLIATYPLGE
+54 DSLITTYPLGE

-75 TIQLDTVTV
+75 TIQLDTVRV
-84 GDKLKIDPIEKDIVQ
+84 GDKLKIEPIEKKIVQ

-110 TIFSIGYDSVG
+110 TRFAIGYDSVG
-121 IDDISE
+121 LDDISE
-127 LIDAEIGLIDLNNIG
+127 LIDAEIGLINLDNIG

-165 AITAAGGTAE
+165 AITASGGSAE
-175 VIVDTAALVP
+175 VMVDTVALVP
-185 QQKTISFDSFTSATI
+185 QQKTISFDSFTSVTV

-236 VWNSEIATGDSSTI
+236 VWNSEIVAGDSSTI

-275 GEEVAITTADLSST
+275 GEQVAVTIADLSST
-289 FTINVSARDFSVS
+289 FTINVLARGFNVS
-302 EATAVVPSQTIND
+302 EASAMVPSQTIED
-315 TSVITLNP
+315 TSFITINP
-323 SETIVEQAVMSHG
+323 SETIVEQAIITHG
-336 ELDIAVTNNLLL
+336 TLDISVINNLLL
-348 TGNILLNIPSL
+348 TGNILLKIPSL

-367 LKLNFS
+367 LKLNFL
-373 LESGSSSMPTVDLD
+373 LESGSFSLNTVDLD
-387 GWSLLMNFDNQS
+387 GWSLVMDFDNQY
-399 LDYNYI
+399 LDYNYT
-405 IITNDTDPDNISIS
+405 ITTDDTEPNSISIS
-419 QTDNVELDLNISDIF
+419 QTDNVELDLNISEIF
-434 FSSVT
+434 FSSVS

-479 GGSSNVHLTV
+479 GGSANVHLTV
-489 PELIIGNSMLD
+489 PELIKGNTILD
-500 TVLFIDSGENEFVIP
+500 TVLFIDSGENGFAIS
-515 LSDYELLPVSVDDQR
+515 LSDYELQPVSIDDQR

-543 STYFL
+543 NTYYL
-548 HDSISITMN
+548 QDSINITIN
-557 LSDLTFNAVSGYLNQ
+557 LSDLTFDAVSGYLNQ
-572 DDNIQMDRISLDNDT
+572 DDNIQMDRIDLDNDT
-587 KIQNAEIDSGKILL
+587 KIQTAEIDSGKILF

-614 FSIEELKQGND
+614 FSIEELKQGSD

-634 SSTDPFQREIDLSGY
+634 SSLDPFQREIDLSGY
-649 TLSIPLDSQSV
+649 TLSLPLDSQSV

-679 DSISIDVLI
+679 DSIAIDVLI

-703 NVSID
+703 DVSID

-737 GITIPVFLDLTLE
+737 GISIPVFLDLTLE
-750 SSNSNGA
+750 ASNSNGD
-757 SETVSIANW
+757 SETVSISNW

-794 SARVGGDGTI
+794 SARVGGDGTV

-819 RAPLEFEIGQN
+819 RAPLEFEIGQD

-843 DSDIVPEE
+843 ESEVVPEE
-851 IESIVLF
+851 IENIVLF
-858 VEYDNDFEFGS
+858 VQYDNDFEFGS

-883 SGTADLLVDEL
+883 SGTADLLIDEL
-894 QIGSTSTGL
+894 QIGSTSSGL

-930 GQEDDNGNPVSSK
+930 GQEDNNGNPVPSK
-943 FLSTDEMHLNIYGRV
+943 FLSTDAMQLNIYGRV
-958 QYLIDVPEILDSE
+958 QYFIDGSNILDSE

>member
-1 MFQKLKQNILIIL
+1 MNSKLYIIFVFL
-14 IFFLVGCALDIPD
+14 FFGCALDNPD
-27 ENKLPKWST
+27 KNSLPIWST
-36 ILEVPI
+36 TLELPI
-42 VQTTLDLNEFLE
+42 IHTTIDLNEFLE

-110 TIFSIGYDSVG
+110 TTFSIGYDSVG

-127 LIDAEIGLIDLNNIG
+127 FIDAEIGLIDLNNIG

-165 AITAAGGTAE
+165 AITAAGGSAE
-175 VIVDTAALVP
+175 VIVDTVALVP

-289 FTINVSARDFSVS
+289 FTINVSARGFSVS

-500 TVLFIDSGENEFVIP
+500 TVLFIDSGENEFIIP

-530 LTYNTNTTTLVET
+530 LTYNTSTTTLVET

-548 HDSISITMN
+548 HDSISITLN

-572 DDNIQMDRISLDNDT
+572 DDNIQMDRINLDNDT
-587 KIQNAEIDSGKILL
+587 KIQSAEIDSGKILF
-601 TIQNFIGLEADVI
+601 TVQNFIGLEADVI
-614 FSIEELKQGND
+614 FSIEELKQGSD

-649 TLSIPLDSQSV
+649 TLSLPLDSQSV

-679 DSISIDVLI
+679 DSIAIDVLI

-703 NVSID
+703 DVSID

-757 SETVSIANW
+757 SETVSISNW

-851 IESIVLF
+851 IENIVLF
-858 VEYDNDFEFGS
+858 VEYNNDFEFGS

-883 SGTADLLVDEL
+883 SGTADLLIDEL

-958 QYLIDVPEILDSE
+958 QYLIDGPDILDSE

>member
-1 MFQKLKQNILIIL
+1 MNSKLYIIFVFL
-14 IFFLVGCALDIPD
+14 FFGCALDNPD
-27 ENKLPKWST
+27 KNSLPIWST
-36 ILEVPI
+36 TLELPI
-42 VQTTLDLNEFLE
+42 IHTTIDLNEFLE

-110 TIFSIGYDSVG
+110 TTFSIGYDSVG

-127 LIDAEIGLIDLNNIG
+127 FIDAEIGLIDLNNIG

-151 SDAMPSSLVDIIEA
+151 SDAMPSSLVNIIEA
-165 AITAAGGTAE
+165 AITAAGGSAE

-236 VWNSEIATGDSSTI
+236 VWNSEIATGDSLTI

-289 FTINVSARDFSVS
+289 FTINVSARGFSVS

-489 PELIIGNSMLD
+489 PELITGNSMLD

-530 LTYNTNTTTLVET
+530 LTYNTSTTTLVET

-548 HDSISITMN
+548 HDSISITLN

-572 DDNIQMDRISLDNDT
+572 DDNIQMDRINLDNDT
-587 KIQNAEIDSGKILL
+587 KIQSAEIDSGKILF
-601 TIQNFIGLEADVI
+601 TVQNFIGLEADVI
-614 FSIEELKQGND
+614 FSIEELKQGSD

-649 TLSIPLDSQSV
+649 TLSLPLDSQSV

-679 DSISIDVLI
+679 DSIAIDVLI

-703 NVSID
+703 DVSID

-757 SETVSIANW
+757 SETVSISNW

-851 IESIVLF
+851 IENIVLF

-883 SGTADLLVDEL
+883 SGTADLLIDEL
-894 QIGSTSTGL
+894 QIGSTSTSL

-958 QYLIDVPEILDSE
+958 QYLIDGPDILDSE

>member
-1 MFQKLKQNILIIL
+1 MKHNLFIIL
-14 IFFLVGCALDIPD
+14 IFFFVGCALDNPD
-27 ENKLPKWST
+27 ENKLPRWST

-42 VQTTLDLNEFLE
+42 IHTTVDLNEFLE
-54 DSLIATYPLGE
+54 DSLITTYPLGE
-65 GGDSIFVFNK
+65 EGDSIFVFNK

-110 TIFSIGYDSVG
+110 TRFAIGYDSVG
-121 IDDISE
+121 LDDISE
-127 LIDAEIGLIDLNNIG
+127 LIDAEIGLINLDNIG
-142 SQNTDPISF
+142 NQNTDPISF
-151 SDAMPSSLVDIIEA
+151 SDAMPSSLIDIIEA
-165 AITAAGGTAE
+165 AITASGGSAD
-175 VIVDTAALVP
+175 VVVDTVALVP
-185 QQKTISFDSFTSATI
+185 QQKTISFDSFTSATV

-225 KNSIGT
+225 KNSIGI

-236 VWNSEIATGDSSTI
+236 VWNSEIAAGDSSTI

-275 GEEVAITTADLSST
+275 GEQVAVTIADLSST
-289 FTINVSARDFSVS
+289 FTINVLARDFNVS
-302 EATAVVPSQTIND
+302 EASAIVPSQTIED
-315 TSVITLNP
+315 TSFITINP
-323 SETIVEQAVMSHG
+323 SETIVEQAIMSHG
-336 ELDIAVTNNLLL
+336 ALDISVTNNLLL
-348 TGNILLNIPSL
+348 IGNILLKIPSL

-367 LKLNFS
+367 LKLNFL
-373 LESGSSSMPTVDLD
+373 LESGSFSLNTVDLD
-387 GWSLLMNFDNQS
+387 GWSLVMDFENQY
-399 LDYNYI
+399 LDYNYT
-405 IITNDTDPDNISIS
+405 ITTDDTEPNNISIS
-419 QTDNVELDLNISDIF
+419 QTDNVELDLNISEIF
-434 FSSVT
+434 FSSVS

-446 VEKSG
+446 VEQSG

-473 IVDNSI
+473 FVDNSI
-479 GGSSNVHLTV
+479 GGSANVHLTV
-489 PELIIGNSMLD
+489 PELIRGNSILD
-500 TVLFIDSGENEFVIP
+500 TVLFINSGENGFAIS
-515 LSDYELLPVSVDDQR
+515 LSDYELQPVSVDDQR
-530 LTYNTNTTTLVET
+530 LTYNTNTITLVET
-543 STYFL
+543 NTYYL
-548 HDSISITMN
+548 QDSINITMN
-557 LSDLTFNAVSGYLNQ
+557 LSDLTFDAVSGYLNQ
-572 DDNIQMDRISLDNDT
+572 DDNIQMDRIDLDNDT
-587 KIQNAEIDSGKILL
+587 KIQTAQIDSGKILF

-614 FSIEELKQGND
+614 FSIEELKQGSN

-634 SSTDPFQREIDLSGY
+634 SSPDPFQREIDLSGY
-649 TLSIPLDSQSV
+649 TLSVPLDSQSV
-660 NYTSTLSIPND
+660 NYTSTLSIPSD

-679 DSISIDVLI
+679 DSIAIDVLI

-703 NVSID
+703 DVSID

-737 GITIPVFLDLTLE
+737 GISIPVFLDLTLE
-750 SSNSNGA
+750 SSNSNGI
-757 SETVSIANW
+757 SETVSISNW

-777 NASTLINVQ
+777 NASVLINVQ

-794 SARVGGDGTI
+794 SARVGGDGTV
-804 GSVTSDEIILGELSV
+804 GSVTSDDIILGELSV
-819 RAPLEFEIGQN
+819 RAPLEFEIGQD

-843 DSDIVPEE
+843 ESEIVPEE
-851 IESIVLF
+851 IENIVLF
-858 VEYDNDFEFGS
+858 VQYNNDFEFGS
-869 MITVSMSQDTLDFE
+869 MITVLMSQDTLDFE
-883 SGTADLLVDEL
+883 SGTADLLIDEL

-930 GQEDDNGNPVSSK
+930 GQEDNNGNPVPSK
-943 FLSTDEMHLNIYGRV
+943 FLSTDEMQLNIYGRL
-958 QYLIDVPEILDSE
+958 QYFIDGSNILDSE

>member
-1 MFQKLKQNILIIL
+1 MKSNLYILF
-14 IFFLVGCALDIPD
+14 IFFFFGCALDTPD
-27 ENKLPKWST
+27 INRLPMWST
-36 ILEVPI
+36 TLEIPI
-42 VQTTLDLNEFLE
+42 IQTSIDLDEFLE
-54 DSLIATYPLGE
+54 DSLITTYPLGE

-75 TIQLDTVTV
+75 TIQLDTVRV
-84 GDKLKIDPIEKDIVQ
+84 GDKLKIEPIEKKIVQ

-110 TIFSIGYDSVG
+110 TRFAIGYDSVG
-121 IDDISE
+121 LDDISE
-127 LIDAEIGLIDLNNIG
+127 LIDAEIGLINLDNIG

-165 AITAAGGTAE
+165 AITASGGSAE
-175 VIVDTAALVP
+175 VMVDTVALVP
-185 QQKTISFDSFTSATI
+185 QQKTISFDSFTSATV

-236 VWNSEIATGDSSTI
+236 VWNSEIVAGDSSTI

-275 GEEVAITTADLSST
+275 GEQVAVTIADLSST
-289 FTINVSARDFSVS
+289 FTINVLARDFNVS
-302 EATAVVPSQTIND
+302 EASAMVPSQTIED
-315 TSVITLNP
+315 TSFITINP
-323 SETIVEQAVMSHG
+323 SETIVEQAIITHG
-336 ELDIAVTNNLLL
+336 TLDISVINNLLL
-348 TGNILLNIPSL
+348 TGNILLKIPSL

-367 LKLNFS
+367 LKLNFL
-373 LESGSSSMPTVDLD
+373 LESGSFSLNTVDLD
-387 GWSLLMNFDNQS
+387 GWSLVMDFDNQY
-399 LDYNYI
+399 LDYNYT
-405 IITNDTDPDNISIS
+405 ITTDDTEPNSISIS
-419 QTDNVELDLNISDIF
+419 QTDNVELDLNISEIF
-434 FSSVT
+434 FSSVS

-446 VEKSG
+446 VEQSG

-479 GGSSNVHLTV
+479 GGSANVHLTV
-489 PELIIGNSMLD
+489 PELIKGNTILD
-500 TVLFIDSGENEFVIP
+500 TVLFIDSGENGFAIS
-515 LSDYELLPVSVDDQR
+515 LSDYELQPVSIDDQR

-543 STYFL
+543 NTYYL
-548 HDSISITMN
+548 QDSINITIN
-557 LSDLTFNAVSGYLNQ
+557 LSDLTFDAVSGYLNQ
-572 DDNIQMDRISLDNDT
+572 DDNIQMDRIDLDNDT
-587 KIQNAEIDSGKILL
+587 KIQTAEIDSGKILF

-614 FSIEELKQGND
+614 FSIEELKQGSD

-634 SSTDPFQREIDLSGY
+634 SSPDPFQREIDLSGY
-649 TLSIPLDSQSV
+649 TLSLPLDSQSV

-679 DSISIDVLI
+679 DSIAIDVLI

-703 NVSID
+703 DVSID

-737 GITIPVFLDLTLE
+737 GISIPVFLDLTLE
-750 SSNSNGA
+750 ASNSNGD
-757 SETVSIANW
+757 SETVSISNW

-794 SARVGGDGTI
+794 SARVGGDGTV

-819 RAPLEFEIGQN
+819 RAPLEFEIGQD

-843 DSDIVPEE
+843 ESEVVPEE
-851 IESIVLF
+851 IENIVLF
-858 VEYDNDFEFGS
+858 VQYDNDFEFGS

-883 SGTADLLVDEL
+883 SGTADLLIDEL
-894 QIGSTSTGL
+894 QIGSTSSGL

-930 GQEDDNGNPVSSK
+930 GQEDNNGNPVPSK
-943 FLSTDEMHLNIYGRV
+943 FLSTDAMQLNIYGRV
-958 QYLIDVPEILDSE
+958 QYFIDGSNILDSE

>member
-1 MFQKLKQNILIIL
+1 MKHSLFIIL
-14 IFFLVGCALDIPD
+14 IFFFVGCALDNPD
-27 ENKLPKWST
+27 ENKLPRWST

-42 VQTTLDLNEFLE
+42 IQTTVDLNEFLE
-54 DSLIATYPLGE
+54 DSLITTYPLGDE
-65 GGDSIFVFNK
+65 GDSIFVFNK
-75 TIQLDTVTV
+75 TIQLDTVIV

-99 YASAIDIDSSQ
+99 YANAIDIDSSQ
-110 TIFSIGYDSVG
+110 TKFAIEYDSVG
-121 IDDISE
+121 LDDISE
-127 LIDAEIGLIDLNNIG
+127 LIDAEIGLINLDNIG

-151 SDAMPSSLVDIIEA
+151 SDAMPTSLVDIIEA
-165 AITAAGGTAE
+165 AITASGGSAE
-175 VIVDTAALVP
+175 VVVDTVALVP
-185 QQKTISFDSFTSATI
+185 QQKTISFDSFTSATV

-236 VWNSEIATGDSSTI
+236 IWNSEIAAGDSSTI

-275 GEEVAITTADLSST
+275 GEQIAVTIADLSST
-289 FTINVSARDFSVS
+289 FTINVLARDFNVS
-302 EATAVVPSQTIND
+302 EASAIVPSQTIED
-315 TSVITLNP
+315 TSFITINP
-323 SETIVEQAVMSHG
+323 SETIVEQAIMSHG
-336 ELDIAVTNNLLL
+336 ALDISVTNNLLL
-348 TGNILLNIPSL
+348 TGNILLKIPSL

-367 LKLNFS
+367 LKLNFL
-373 LESGSSSMPTVDLD
+373 LESGSFSLNTVDLD
-387 GWSLLMNFDNQS
+387 GWSLVMDFENQY
-399 LDYNYI
+399 LDYNYT
-405 IITNDTDPDNISIS
+405 ITTDDTEPNNISIS
-419 QTDNVELDLNISDIF
+419 QTDNVELDLNISEIF
-434 FSSVT
+434 FSSVS

-446 VEKSG
+446 VEQSG

-461 QSASIS
+461 LSASIS

-479 GGSSNVHLTV
+479 GGSANVHLTV
-489 PELIIGNSMLD
+489 PELIRGNSILD
-500 TVLFIDSGENEFVIP
+500 TVLFIDSGENGFAIS
-515 LSDYELLPVSVDDQR
+515 LSDYELQPVSVDDQR

-543 STYFL
+543 NTYYL
-548 HDSISITMN
+548 QDSINITMN
-557 LSDLTFNAVSGYLNQ
+557 LSDLTFDAVSGYLNQ
-572 DDNIQMDRISLDNDT
+572 DDNIQMDRIDLDNDT
-587 KIQNAEIDSGKILL
+587 KIQTAQIDSGKILF

-614 FSIEELKQGND
+614 FSIEELKQGSD

-634 SSTDPFQREIDLSGY
+634 SSPDPFQREIDLSGY
-649 TLSIPLDSQSV
+649 TLSVPLDSQSV
-660 NYTSTLSIPND
+660 NYTSTLSIPSD

-679 DSISIDVLI
+679 DSIAIDVLI

-703 NVSID
+703 DVSID

-737 GITIPVFLDLTLE
+737 GISIPVFLDLTLV
-750 SSNSNGA
+750 SSNSNGI
-757 SETVSIANW
+757 SKTVSISNW

-777 NASTLINVQ
+777 NASVLINIQ

-794 SARVGGDGTI
+794 SARVGGDGTV
-804 GSVTSDEIILGELSV
+804 GSVTSDDVILGELSV
-819 RAPLEFEIGQN
+819 RAPLEFEIGQD

-843 DSDIVPEE
+843 ESEIVPEE
-851 IESIVLF
+851 IENIVLF
-858 VEYDNDFEFGS
+858 VQYNNDFEFGS
-869 MITVSMSQDTLDFE
+869 MITVLMSQDTLDFE
-883 SGTADLLVDEL
+883 SGTADLLIDEL

-930 GQEDDNGNPVSSK
+930 GQEDNNGNPVPSK
-943 FLSTDEMHLNIYGRV
+943 FLSTDEMQLNIYGRV
-958 QYLIDVPEILDSE
+958 QYFIDGSNILDSE

>member
-1 MFQKLKQNILIIL
+1 M
-14 IFFLVGCALDIPD
+14 
-27 ENKLPKWST
+27 
-36 ILEVPI
+36 
-42 VQTTLDLNEFLE
+42 
-54 DSLIATYPLGE
+54 
-65 GGDSIFVFNK
+65 
-75 TIQLDTVTV
+75 
-84 GDKLKIDPIEKDIVQ
+84 
-99 YASAIDIDSSQ
+99 
-110 TIFSIGYDSVG
+110 
-121 IDDISE
+121 
-127 LIDAEIGLIDLNNIG
+127 
-142 SQNTDPISF
+142 
-151 SDAMPSSLVDIIEA
+151 
-165 AITAAGGTAE
+165 
-175 VIVDTAALVP
+175 
-185 QQKTISFDSFTSATI
+185 
-200 DSGFID
+200 
-206 VKIYNNLFI
+206 FI

-225 KNSIGT
+225 TNSIGT

-236 VWNSEIATGDSSTI
+236 VWNSEIAAGDSSTV

-275 GEEVAITTADLSST
+275 GEPVTVSTSDLSST
-289 FTINVSARDFSVS
+289 FTINVLARNFIVT
-302 EATAVVPSQTIND
+302 EANAVVPSQAIID
-315 TSVITLNP
+315 TSFITINP
-323 SETIVEQAVMSHG
+323 SETIVEEAILSQGV
-336 ELDIAVTNNLLL
+336 LDISITNNLPL
-348 TGNILLNIPSL
+348 TGNILLHIPSL
-359 YYESIDST
+359 YFESVDST
-367 LKLNFS
+367 LTLNFVLEEGISS
-373 LESGSSSMPTVDLD
+373 LPTVDLE
-387 GWSLLMNFDNQS
+387 GWSLIMEFDNQY
-399 LDYNYI
+399 LEYNYI
-405 IITNDTDPDNISIS
+405 INTNDTEPNSITIS
-419 QTDNVELDLNISDIF
+419 QLDNVELDLQISDIF
-434 FSSVT
+434 FTSVS

-446 VEKSG
+446 ILQSG
-451 DINIESESRI
+451 DLNIESESRI
-461 QSASIS
+461 QNASIS
-467 NGQMNL
+467 DGQMNL
-473 IVDNSI
+473 IVDNNI
-479 GGSSNVHLTV
+479 GGTANVRLTV
-489 PELIIGNSMLD
+489 PELIKSNSILD
-500 TVLFIDSGENEFVIP
+500 TILTIDSGENGFTIP
-515 LSDYELLPVSVDDQR
+515 LINYQMQPVSIEDQR
-530 LTYNTNTTTLVET
+530 LTYNTNTTTLPEI
-543 STYFL
+543 STFYL
-548 HDSISITMN
+548 QDSIQITMN

-572 DDNIQMDRISLDNDT
+572 EDNIQTDMIDLDNDT
-587 KIQNAEIDSGKILL
+587 KIQTAQIDSGKIFL
-601 TIQNFIGLEADVI
+601 TLQNFIGLEADVT
-614 FSIEELKQGND
+614 FSIEELIQGNNY
-625 PLETSFQIS
+625 LETSLQVNS
-634 SSTDPFQREIDLSGY
+634 SASPVQYEIDLSGY
-649 TLSIPLDSQSV
+649 TLSLPLDSQSV
-660 NYTSTLSIPND
+660 SYTSILSVPSD
-671 QLLSLTLN
+671 ELLSLTLN
-679 DSISIDVLI
+679 DSIAIDVLI

-703 NVSID
+703 DVSID

-757 SETVSIANW
+757 SETVSISNW

-851 IESIVLF
+851 IENIVLF

-883 SGTADLLVDEL
+883 SGTADLLIDEL

-958 QYLIDVPEILDSE
+958 QYLIDGPDILNSE

>member
-1 MFQKLKQNILIIL
+1 MNSKLYIIFVFL
-14 IFFLVGCALDIPD
+14 FFGCALDNPD
-27 ENKLPKWST
+27 KNSLPIWST
-36 ILEVPI
+36 TLELPI
-42 VQTTLDLNEFLE
+42 IHTTIDLNEFLE

-110 TIFSIGYDSVG
+110 TTFSIGYDSVG

-127 LIDAEIGLIDLNNIG
+127 FIDAEIGLIDLNNIG

-165 AITAAGGTAE
+165 AITAAGGSAE
-175 VIVDTAALVP
+175 VIVDTVALVP

-289 FTINVSARDFSVS
+289 FTINVSARGFSVS

-489 PELIIGNSMLD
+489 PELITGNSMLD

-572 DDNIQMDRISLDNDT
+572 DDNIQMDRINLDNDT
-587 KIQNAEIDSGKILL
+587 KIQSAEIDSGKILF
-601 TIQNFIGLEADVI
+601 TVQNFIGLEADVI
-614 FSIEELKQGND
+614 FSIEELKQGSD

-649 TLSIPLDSQSV
+649 TLSLPLDSQSV

-679 DSISIDVLI
+679 DSIAIDVLI

-703 NVSID
+703 DVSID

-757 SETVSIANW
+757 SETVSISNW

-851 IESIVLF
+851 IENIVLF

-883 SGTADLLVDEL
+883 SGTADLLIDEL

-958 QYLIDVPEILDSE
+958 QYLIDGPDILDSE

>member
-1 MFQKLKQNILIIL
+1 MKHSLFIIL
-14 IFFLVGCALDIPD
+14 IFFFVGCALDNPD
-27 ENKLPKWST
+27 ENKLPRWST

-42 VQTTLDLNEFLE
+42 IQTTVDLNEFLE
-54 DSLIATYPLGE
+54 DSLITTYPLGDE
-65 GGDSIFVFNK
+65 GDSIFVFNK

-99 YASAIDIDSSQ
+99 YANAIDIDSSQ
-110 TIFSIGYDSVG
+110 TRFAIEYDSVG
-121 IDDISE
+121 LDDISE
-127 LIDAEIGLIDLNNIG
+127 LIDAEIGLINLDNIG

-151 SDAMPSSLVDIIEA
+151 SDAMPTSLVDIIEA
-165 AITAAGGTAE
+165 AITASGGSAE
-175 VIVDTAALVP
+175 VVVDTVALVP
-185 QQKTISFDSFTSATI
+185 QQKTISFDSFTSATV

-236 VWNSEIATGDSSTI
+236 IWNSEIAAGDSSTI

-275 GEEVAITTADLSST
+275 GEQVAVTIADLSST
-289 FTINVSARDFSVS
+289 FTINVLARDFNVS
-302 EATAVVPSQTIND
+302 EASAIVPSQTIED
-315 TSVITLNP
+315 TSFITINP
-323 SETIVEQAVMSHG
+323 SETIVEQAIMSHG
-336 ELDIAVTNNLLL
+336 ALDISVTNNLLL
-348 TGNILLNIPSL
+348 TGNILLKIPSL

-367 LKLNFS
+367 LKLNFL
-373 LESGSSSMPTVDLD
+373 LESGSFLLNTVDLD
-387 GWSLLMNFDNQS
+387 GWSLVMDFENQY
-399 LDYNYI
+399 LDYNYT
-405 IITNDTDPDNISIS
+405 ITTDDTEPNNISIS
-419 QTDNVELDLNISDIF
+419 QTDNVELDLNISEIF
-434 FSSVT
+434 FSSVS

-446 VEKSG
+446 VEQSG

-461 QSASIS
+461 LSASIS

-479 GGSSNVHLTV
+479 GGSANVHLTV
-489 PELIIGNSMLD
+489 PELIRGNSILD
-500 TVLFIDSGENEFVIP
+500 TVLFIDSGENGFAIS
-515 LSDYELLPVSVDDQR
+515 LSDYELQPVSVDDQR

-543 STYFL
+543 NTYYL
-548 HDSISITMN
+548 QDSINITMN
-557 LSDLTFNAVSGYLNQ
+557 LSDLTFDAVSGYLNQ
-572 DDNIQMDRISLDNDT
+572 DDNIQMDRIDLDNDT
-587 KIQNAEIDSGKILL
+587 KIQTAQIDSGKILF

-614 FSIEELKQGND
+614 FSIEELKQGSD

-634 SSTDPFQREIDLSGY
+634 SSPDPFQREIDLSGY
-649 TLSIPLDSQSV
+649 TLSVPLDSQSV
-660 NYTSTLSIPND
+660 NYTSTLSIPSD

-679 DSISIDVLI
+679 DSIAIDVLI

-703 NVSID
+703 DVSID

-729 EISIDFES
+729 EILIDFES
-737 GITIPVFLDLTLE
+737 GISIPVFLDLTLV
-750 SSNSNGA
+750 SSNSNGI
-757 SETVSIANW
+757 SETVSISNW

-777 NASTLINVQ
+777 NASVLINIQ

-794 SARVGGDGTI
+794 SARVGGDGTV
-804 GSVTSDEIILGELSV
+804 GSVTSNDIILGELSV
-819 RAPLEFEIGQN
+819 RAPLEFEIGQD

-843 DSDIVPEE
+843 ESEIVPEE
-851 IESIVLF
+851 IENIVLF
-858 VEYDNDFEFGS
+858 VQYNNDFEFGS
-869 MITVSMSQDTLDFE
+869 MITVLMSQDTLDFE
-883 SGTADLLVDEL
+883 SGTADLLIDEL

-930 GQEDDNGNPVSSK
+930 GQEDNNGNPVPSK
-943 FLSTDEMHLNIYGRV
+943 FLSTDEMQLNIYGRM
-958 QYLIDVPEILDSE
+958 QYFIDGSNILDSE

>member
-1 MFQKLKQNILIIL
+1 MKHNLFIIL
-14 IFFLVGCALDIPD
+14 IFFFVGCALDNPD
-27 ENKLPKWST
+27 ENKLPRWST

-42 VQTTLDLNEFLE
+42 IQTTVDLNEFLE
-54 DSLIATYPLGE
+54 DSLITTYPLGDE
-65 GGDSIFVFNK
+65 GDSIFVFNK

-110 TIFSIGYDSVG
+110 TRFAIEYDSVG
-121 IDDISE
+121 LDDISE
-127 LIDAEIGLIDLNNIG
+127 LIDAEIGLINLDNIG

-151 SDAMPSSLVDIIEA
+151 SDAMPTSLVDIIEA
-165 AITAAGGTAE
+165 AITASGGSAE
-175 VIVDTAALVP
+175 VVVDTVALVP
-185 QQKTISFDSFTSATI
+185 QQKTISFDSFTSATV

-236 VWNSEIATGDSSTI
+236 IWNSEIAAGDSSTI

-275 GEEVAITTADLSST
+275 GEQVAVTIADLSST
-289 FTINVSARDFSVS
+289 FTINVLARDFNVS
-302 EATAVVPSQTIND
+302 EASAMVPSQTIED
-315 TSVITLNP
+315 TSFITINP
-323 SETIVEQAVMSHG
+323 SETIVEQAIMSHG
-336 ELDIAVTNNLLL
+336 ALDISVTNNLLL
-348 TGNILLNIPSL
+348 IGNILLKIPSL

-367 LKLNFS
+367 LKLNFL
-373 LESGSSSMPTVDLD
+373 LESGSFSLNTVDLD
-387 GWSLLMNFDNQS
+387 GWSLVMDFENQY
-399 LDYNYI
+399 LDYNYT
-405 IITNDTDPDNISIS
+405 ITTDDTEPNNISIS
-419 QTDNVELDLNISDIF
+419 QTDNVELDLNISEIF
-434 FSSVT
+434 FSSVS

-446 VEKSG
+446 VEQSG

-479 GGSSNVHLTV
+479 GGSANVHLTV
-489 PELIIGNSMLD
+489 PELIRGNSILD
-500 TVLFIDSGENEFVIP
+500 TVLFINSGENGFAIS
-515 LSDYELLPVSVDDQR
+515 LSDYELQPVSVDDQR
-530 LTYNTNTTTLVET
+530 LTYNTNTITLVET
-543 STYFL
+543 NTYYL
-548 HDSISITMN
+548 QDSINITMN
-557 LSDLTFNAVSGYLNQ
+557 LSDLTFDAVSGYLNQ
-572 DDNIQMDRISLDNDT
+572 DDNIQMDRIDLDNDT
-587 KIQNAEIDSGKILL
+587 KIQTAQIDSGKILF

-614 FSIEELKQGND
+614 FSIEELKQGSN

-634 SSTDPFQREIDLSGY
+634 SSPDPFQREIDLSGY
-649 TLSIPLDSQSV
+649 TLSVPLDSQSV
-660 NYTSTLSIPND
+660 NYTSTLSIPSD

-679 DSISIDVLI
+679 DSIAIDVLI
-688 DTLWFGSITGIVDTV
+688 DTLWFGSITGIVDTLD
-703 NVSID
+703 VSID

-729 EISIDFES
+729 EILIDFES
-737 GITIPVFLDLTLE
+737 GISIPVFLDLTLE
-750 SSNSNGA
+750 SSNSNGI
-757 SETVSIANW
+757 SETVSISNW

-777 NASTLINVQ
+777 NASVLINIQ

-794 SARVGGDGTI
+794 SARVGGDGTV
-804 GSVTSDEIILGELSV
+804 GSVTSDDIILGELSV
-819 RAPLEFEIGQN
+819 RAPLEFEIGQD

-843 DSDIVPEE
+843 ESELVPEE
-851 IESIVLF
+851 IENIVLF
-858 VEYDNDFEFGS
+858 VQYNNDFEFGS

-883 SGTADLLVDEL
+883 SGTADLLIDEL

-930 GQEDDNGNPVSSK
+930 GQEDNNGNPVPSK
-943 FLSTDEMHLNIYGRV
+943 FLSTDEMQLNIYGRV
-958 QYLIDVPEILDSE
+958 QYFIDGSNILDSE

>member
-1 MFQKLKQNILIIL
+1 MKSNLYILF
-14 IFFLVGCALDIPD
+14 IFFFFGCALDTPD
-27 ENKLPKWST
+27 INRLPMWST
-36 ILEVPI
+36 TLEIPI
-42 VQTTLDLNEFLE
+42 IQTSIDLDEFLE
-54 DSLIATYPLGE
+54 DSLITTYPLGE

-75 TIQLDTVTV
+75 TIQLDTVRV
-84 GDKLKIDPIEKDIVQ
+84 GDKLKIEPIEKKIVQ

-110 TIFSIGYDSVG
+110 TRFAIGYDSVG
-121 IDDISE
+121 LDDISE
-127 LIDAEIGLIDLNNIG
+127 LIDAEIGLINLDNIG

-165 AITAAGGTAE
+165 AITASGGSAE
-175 VIVDTAALVP
+175 VVVDTVALVP
-185 QQKTISFDSFTSATI
+185 QQKTISFDSFISATV

-236 VWNSEIATGDSSTI
+236 VWNSEIVAGDSSTI

-275 GEEVAITTADLSST
+275 GEQVAVTIADLSST
-289 FTINVSARDFSVS
+289 FTINVLARDFNVS
-302 EATAVVPSQTIND
+302 EASAMVPSQTIED
-315 TSVITLNP
+315 TSFITINP
-323 SETIVEQAVMSHG
+323 SETIVEQAIITHG
-336 ELDIAVTNNLLL
+336 ALDISVTNNLLL
-348 TGNILLNIPSL
+348 TGNILLKIPSL

-367 LKLNFS
+367 LKLNFL
-373 LESGSSSMPTVDLD
+373 LESGSFSLNTVDLD
-387 GWSLLMNFDNQS
+387 GWSLVMDFDNQY
-399 LDYNYI
+399 LDYNYT
-405 IITNDTDPDNISIS
+405 ITTDDTEPNSILIS
-419 QTDNVELDLNISDIF
+419 QTDNVELDLNISEIF
-434 FSSVT
+434 FSSVS

-479 GGSSNVHLTV
+479 GGSANVHLTV
-489 PELIIGNSMLD
+489 PELIKGNTILD
-500 TVLFIDSGENEFVIP
+500 TVLFIDSGENGFAIS
-515 LSDYELLPVSVDDQR
+515 LSDYELQPVSIDDQR

-543 STYFL
+543 NTYYL
-548 HDSISITMN
+548 QDSINITIN
-557 LSDLTFNAVSGYLNQ
+557 LSDLIFDAVSGYLNQ
-572 DDNIQMDRISLDNDT
+572 DDNIQMDRIDLDNDT
-587 KIQNAEIDSGKILL
+587 KIQTAEIDSGKILF

-614 FSIEELKQGND
+614 FSIEELKQGSD

-634 SSTDPFQREIDLSGY
+634 SSLDPFQREIDLSGY
-649 TLSIPLDSQSV
+649 TLSLPLDSQSV

-679 DSISIDVLI
+679 DSIAIDVLI

-703 NVSID
+703 DVSID

-737 GITIPVFLDLTLE
+737 GISIPVFLDLTLE
-750 SSNSNGA
+750 ASNSNGD
-757 SETVSIANW
+757 SETVSISNW

-794 SARVGGDGTI
+794 SARVGGDGTV

-819 RAPLEFEIGQN
+819 RAPLEFEIGQD

-843 DSDIVPEE
+843 ESEVVPEE
-851 IESIVLF
+851 IENIVLF
-858 VEYDNDFEFGS
+858 VQYDNDFEFGS

-883 SGTADLLVDEL
+883 SGTADLLIDEL
-894 QIGSTSTGL
+894 QIGSTSSGL

-930 GQEDDNGNPVSSK
+930 GQEDNNGNPVPSK
-943 FLSTDEMHLNIYGRV
+943 FLSTDAMQLNIYGRV
-958 QYLIDVPEILDSE
+958 QYFIDGSNILDSE

>member
-1 MFQKLKQNILIIL
+1 MKHSLFIIL
-14 IFFLVGCALDIPD
+14 IFFFVGCALDNPD
-27 ENKLPKWST
+27 ENKLPRWST

-42 VQTTLDLNEFLE
+42 IQTTVDLNEFLE
-54 DSLIATYPLGE
+54 DSLITTYPLGDE
-65 GGDSIFVFNK
+65 GDSIFVFNK

-84 GDKLKIDPIEKDIVQ
+84 GDKLKIDPIEKGIVQ

-110 TIFSIGYDSVG
+110 TRFAIEYDSVG
-121 IDDISE
+121 LDDISE
-127 LIDAEIGLIDLNNIG
+127 LIDAEIGLINLDNIG

-151 SDAMPSSLVDIIEA
+151 SDAMPTSLVDIIEA
-165 AITAAGGTAE
+165 AITASGGSAE
-175 VIVDTAALVP
+175 VVVDTVALVP
-185 QQKTISFDSFTSATI
+185 QQKTISFDSFTSATV

-236 VWNSEIATGDSSTI
+236 IWNSEIAAGDSSTI

-275 GEEVAITTADLSST
+275 GEQVAVTIADLSST
-289 FTINVSARDFSVS
+289 FTINVLARDFNVS
-302 EATAVVPSQTIND
+302 EASAIVPSQTIED
-315 TSVITLNP
+315 TSFITINP
-323 SETIVEQAVMSHG
+323 SETIVEQAIMSHG
-336 ELDIAVTNNLLL
+336 ALDISVTNNLLL
-348 TGNILLNIPSL
+348 TGNILLKIPSL

-367 LKLNFS
+367 LKLNFL
-373 LESGSSSMPTVDLD
+373 LESGSFSLNTVDLD
-387 GWSLLMNFDNQS
+387 GWSLVMDFENQY
-399 LDYNYI
+399 LDYNYT
-405 IITNDTDPDNISIS
+405 ITTDDTEPNNISIS
-419 QTDNVELDLNISDIF
+419 QTDNVELDLNISEIF
-434 FSSVT
+434 FSSVS

-446 VEKSG
+446 VEQSG

-479 GGSSNVHLTV
+479 GGSANVHLTV
-489 PELIIGNSMLD
+489 PELIRGNSILD
-500 TVLFIDSGENEFVIP
+500 TVLFINSGENGFAIS
-515 LSDYELLPVSVDDQR
+515 LSDYELQPVSVDDQR
-530 LTYNTNTTTLVET
+530 LTYNTNTTTLGET
-543 STYFL
+543 NTYYL
-548 HDSISITMN
+548 QDSINITMN
-557 LSDLTFNAVSGYLNQ
+557 LSDLTFDAVSGYLNQ
-572 DDNIQMDRISLDNDT
+572 DDNIQMDRIDLDNDT
-587 KIQNAEIDSGKILL
+587 KIQTAQIDSGKILF

-614 FSIEELKQGND
+614 FSIEELKQGSD

-634 SSTDPFQREIDLSGY
+634 SSPDPFQREIDLSGY
-649 TLSIPLDSQSV
+649 TLSVPLDSQSV
-660 NYTSTLSIPND
+660 NYTSTLSIPSD

-679 DSISIDVLI
+679 DSIAIDVLI

-703 NVSID
+703 DVSID

-737 GITIPVFLDLTLE
+737 GISIPVFLDLTLE
-750 SSNSNGA
+750 SSNSNGI
-757 SETVSIANW
+757 SETVSISNW

-777 NASTLINVQ
+777 NASVLINIQ

-794 SARVGGDGTI
+794 SARVGGDGTV
-804 GSVTSDEIILGELSV
+804 GSVTSDDIILGELSV
-819 RAPLEFEIGQN
+819 RAPLEFEIGQD

-843 DSDIVPEE
+843 ESEIVPEE
-851 IESIVLF
+851 IENIVLF
-858 VEYDNDFEFGS
+858 VQYNNDFEFGS

-883 SGTADLLVDEL
+883 SGTADLLIDEL
-894 QIGSTSTGL
+894 QIRSISTGL

-930 GQEDDNGNPVSSK
+930 GQEDNNGNPVPSK
-943 FLSTDEMHLNIYGRV
+943 FLSTDEMQLNIYGRL
-958 QYLIDVPEILDSE
+958 QYFIDGSNILDSE

>member
-1 MFQKLKQNILIIL
+1 MNSKLYIIFVFL
-14 IFFLVGCALDIPD
+14 FFGCALDNPD
-27 ENKLPKWST
+27 KNSLPIWST
-36 ILEVPI
+36 TLELPI
-42 VQTTLDLNEFLE
+42 IHTTIDLNEFLE

-110 TIFSIGYDSVG
+110 TTFSIGYDSVG

-127 LIDAEIGLIDLNNIG
+127 FIDAEIGLIDLNNIG

-165 AITAAGGTAE
+165 AITAAGGSAE
-175 VIVDTAALVP
+175 VIVDTVALVP

-489 PELIIGNSMLD
+489 PELITGNSMLD

-530 LTYNTNTTTLVET
+530 LTYNTSTTTLVET

-548 HDSISITMN
+548 HDSISITLN

-572 DDNIQMDRISLDNDT
+572 DDNIQMDRINLDNDT
-587 KIQNAEIDSGKILL
+587 KIQSAEIDSGKILF
-601 TIQNFIGLEADVI
+601 TVQNFIGLEADVI
-614 FSIEELKQGND
+614 FSIEELKQGSD

-649 TLSIPLDSQSV
+649 TLSLPLDSQSV

-679 DSISIDVLI
+679 DSIAIDVLI

-703 NVSID
+703 DVSID

-757 SETVSIANW
+757 SETVSISNW

-851 IESIVLF
+851 IENIVLF

-883 SGTADLLVDEL
+883 SGTADLLIDEL

-958 QYLIDVPEILDSE
+958 QYLIDGPDILDSE

>member
-1 MFQKLKQNILIIL
+1 M
-14 IFFLVGCALDIPD
+14 
-27 ENKLPKWST
+27 WST
-36 ILEVPI
+36 TLEIPI
-42 VQTTLDLNEFLE
+42 IQTSIDLNEFLE
-54 DSLIATYPLGE
+54 DSLITTYPLGE

-75 TIQLDTVTV
+75 TIQLDTVRV
-84 GDKLKIDPIEKDIVQ
+84 GDKLKIEPIEKKIVQ

-110 TIFSIGYDSVG
+110 TRFAIGYDSVG
-121 IDDISE
+121 LDDISE
-127 LIDAEIGLIDLNNIG
+127 LIDAEIGLINLDNIG

-151 SDAMPSSLVDIIEA
+151 SDVMPSSLVDIIEA
-165 AITAAGGTAE
+165 AITASGGSAE
-175 VIVDTAALVP
+175 VMVDTVALVP
-185 QQKTISFDSFTSATI
+185 QQKTISFDSFISATV

-236 VWNSEIATGDSSTI
+236 VWNSEIAAGDSSAI

-275 GEEVAITTADLSST
+275 GEQVAVTIADLSST
-289 FTINVSARDFSVS
+289 FTINVLARGFNVS
-302 EATAVVPSQTIND
+302 EASAMVPSQTIED
-315 TSVITLNP
+315 TSFITINP
-323 SETIVEQAVMSHG
+323 SETIVEQAIITHG
-336 ELDIAVTNNLLL
+336 TLDISVINNLLL
-348 TGNILLNIPSL
+348 TGNILLKIPSL

-367 LKLNFS
+367 LKLNFL
-373 LESGSSSMPTVDLD
+373 LESGSFSLNTVDLD
-387 GWSLLMNFDNQS
+387 GWSLVMDFDNQY
-399 LDYNYI
+399 LDYNYT
-405 IITNDTDPDNISIS
+405 ITTDDTEPNSILIS
-419 QTDNVELDLNISDIF
+419 QTDNVELDLNISEIF
-434 FSSVT
+434 FSSVS

-446 VEKSG
+446 VEQSG

-479 GGSSNVHLTV
+479 GGSANVHLTV
-489 PELIIGNSMLD
+489 PELIKGNTILD
-500 TVLFIDSGENEFVIP
+500 TVLFIDSGENGFAIS
-515 LSDYELLPVSVDDQR
+515 LSDYELQPVSIDDQR

-543 STYFL
+543 NTYYL
-548 HDSISITMN
+548 QDSINITIN
-557 LSDLTFNAVSGYLNQ
+557 LSDLTFDAVSGYLNQ
-572 DDNIQMDRISLDNDT
+572 DDNIQMDRIDLDNDT
-587 KIQNAEIDSGKILL
+587 KIQTAEIDSGKILF

-614 FSIEELKQGND
+614 FSIEELKQGSD

-634 SSTDPFQREIDLSGY
+634 SSLDPFQREIDLSGY
-649 TLSIPLDSQSV
+649 TLSLPLDSQSV

-679 DSISIDVLI
+679 DSIAIDVLI

-703 NVSID
+703 DVSID

-719 DMDGFDFANV
+719 DMDGFDFTNV

-737 GITIPVFLDLTLE
+737 GISIPVFLDLTLE
-750 SSNSNGA
+750 ASNSNGD
-757 SETVSIANW
+757 SETVSISNW

-794 SARVGGDGTI
+794 SARVGGDGTV

-819 RAPLEFEIGQN
+819 RAPLEFEIGQD

-843 DSDIVPEE
+843 ESEVVPEE
-851 IESIVLF
+851 IENIVLF
-858 VEYDNDFEFGS
+858 VQYDNDFEFGS

-883 SGTADLLVDEL
+883 SGTADLLIDEL
-894 QIGSTSTGL
+894 QIGSTSSGL

-930 GQEDDNGNPVSSK
+930 GQEDNNGNPVPSK
-943 FLSTDEMHLNIYGRV
+943 FLSTDAMQLNIYGRV
-958 QYLIDVPEILDSE
+958 QYFIDGSNILDSE

>member
-165 AITAAGGTAE
+165 AITAAGGSAE

-215 PLGAPIYVDI
+215 SLGAPIYVDI

-323 SETIVEQAVMSHG
+323 SETIIEQAVMSHG

-649 TLSIPLDSQSV
+649 TLSLPLDSQSV

-883 SGTADLLVDEL
+883 SGTADLLIDEL

>member
-1 MFQKLKQNILIIL
+1 LKHIFIII
-14 IFFLVGCALDIPD
+14 IFLFVGCALDIPN
-27 ENKLPKWST
+27 ENKLPQWST

-42 VQTTLDLNEFLE
+42 IQTTLDLNEFLE

-110 TIFSIGYDSVG
+110 TTFSIGYDSVG

-127 LIDAEIGLIDLNNIG
+127 LIDAEIGLIDLHNIG
-142 SQNTDPISF
+142 SQNTEPILF
-151 SDAMPSSLVDIIEA
+151 SDAMPSSLVNIIETT
-165 AITAAGGTAE
+165 INAAGGSAE
-175 VIVDTAALVP
+175 VIVDTVALIP

-206 VKIYNNLFI
+206 VKINNNLFI

-236 VWNSEIATGDSSTI
+236 IWNSEIAAGDSSTI

-289 FTINVSARDFSVS
+289 FTINVSAQDFSVS
-302 EATAVVPSQTIND
+302 EATAAVPSQTIND

-515 LSDYELLPVSVDDQR
+515 LSDYELHPVSVDDQR
-530 LTYNTNTTTLVET
+530 LTYNTSTTTLVET

-572 DDNIQMDRISLDNDT
+572 DDNIQMDRIDLDNDT
-587 KIQNAEIDSGKILL
+587 KIQNAEIDSGKILF

-614 FSIEELKQGND
+614 FSIEELKQGSD

-649 TLSIPLDSQSV
+649 TLSLPLDSQSV

-679 DSISIDVLI
+679 DSIAIDVLI

-703 NVSID
+703 DVSID
-708 TVKKEISALPE
+708 TVKKEISTLPE

-729 EISIDFES
+729 EISIDFET

-757 SETVSIANW
+757 SETVSISNW

-851 IESIVLF
+851 IENIVLF

-883 SGTADLLVDEL
+883 SGTADLLIDEL

-958 QYLIDVPEILDSE
+958 QYLIDGPDILNSE

>member
-1 MFQKLKQNILIIL
+1 MKHSLFIIL
-14 IFFLVGCALDIPD
+14 IFFFVGCALDNPD
-27 ENKLPKWST
+27 ENKLPRWST

-42 VQTTLDLNEFLE
+42 IQTTVDLNEFLE
-54 DSLIATYPLGE
+54 DSLITTYPLGDE
-65 GGDSIFVFNK
+65 GDSIFVFNK

-99 YASAIDIDSSQ
+99 YANAIDIDSSQ
-110 TIFSIGYDSVG
+110 TRFAIEYDSVG
-121 IDDISE
+121 LDDISE
-127 LIDAEIGLIDLNNIG
+127 LIDAEIGLINLDNIG

-151 SDAMPSSLVDIIEA
+151 SDAMPTSLVDIIEA
-165 AITAAGGTAE
+165 AITASGGSAE
-175 VIVDTAALVP
+175 VVVDTVALVP
-185 QQKTISFDSFTSATI
+185 QQKTISFDSFTSATV

-236 VWNSEIATGDSSTI
+236 IWNSEIATGDSSTI

-275 GEEVAITTADLSST
+275 GEQVAVTIADLSST
-289 FTINVSARDFSVS
+289 FTINVLARDFNVS
-302 EATAVVPSQTIND
+302 EASAIVPSQTIED
-315 TSVITLNP
+315 TSFITINP
-323 SETIVEQAVMSHG
+323 SETIVEQAIMSHG
-336 ELDIAVTNNLLL
+336 ALDISVTNNLLL
-348 TGNILLNIPSL
+348 TGNILLKIPSL

-367 LKLNFS
+367 LKLNFL
-373 LESGSSSMPTVDLD
+373 LESGSFLLNTVDLD
-387 GWSLLMNFDNQS
+387 GWSLVMDFENQY
-399 LDYNYI
+399 LDYNYT
-405 IITNDTDPDNISIS
+405 ITTDDTEPNNISIS
-419 QTDNVELDLNISDIF
+419 QTDNVELDLNISEIF
-434 FSSVT
+434 FSSVS

-446 VEKSG
+446 VEQSG

-461 QSASIS
+461 LSASIS

-479 GGSSNVHLTV
+479 GGSANVHLTV
-489 PELIIGNSMLD
+489 PELIRGNSILD
-500 TVLFIDSGENEFVIP
+500 TVLFIDSGENGFAIS
-515 LSDYELLPVSVDDQR
+515 LSDYELQPVSVDDQR

-543 STYFL
+543 NTYYL
-548 HDSISITMN
+548 QDSINITMN
-557 LSDLTFNAVSGYLNQ
+557 LSDLTFDAVSGYLNQ
-572 DDNIQMDRISLDNDT
+572 DDNIQMDRIDLDNDT
-587 KIQNAEIDSGKILL
+587 KIQTAQIDSGKILF

-614 FSIEELKQGND
+614 FSIEELKQGSD

-634 SSTDPFQREIDLSGY
+634 SSPDPFQREIDLSGY
-649 TLSIPLDSQSV
+649 TLSVPLDSQSV
-660 NYTSTLSIPND
+660 NYTSTLSIPSD

-679 DSISIDVLI
+679 DSITIDVLI

-703 NVSID
+703 DVSID

-737 GITIPVFLDLTLE
+737 GISIPVFLDLTLV
-750 SSNSNGA
+750 SSNSNGI
-757 SETVSIANW
+757 SETVSISNW

-777 NASTLINVQ
+777 NASVLINIQ

-794 SARVGGDGTI
+794 SARVGGDGTV
-804 GSVTSDEIILGELSV
+804 GSVTSNDIILGELSV
-819 RAPLEFEIGQN
+819 RAPLEFEIGQD

-843 DSDIVPEE
+843 ESEIVPEE
-851 IESIVLF
+851 IENIVLF
-858 VEYDNDFEFGS
+858 VQYNNDFEFGS
-869 MITVSMSQDTLDFE
+869 MITVLMSQDTLDFE
-883 SGTADLLVDEL
+883 SGTADLLIDEL
-894 QIGSTSTGL
+894 EIGSTSTGL

-930 GQEDDNGNPVSSK
+930 GQEDNNGNPVPSK
-943 FLSTDEMHLNIYGRV
+943 FLSTDEMQLNIYGRM
-958 QYLIDVPEILDSE
+958 QYFIDGSNILDSE

>member
-1 MFQKLKQNILIIL
+1 MKHIFIII
-14 IFFLVGCALDIPD
+14 IFLFVGCALDIPN
-27 ENKLPKWST
+27 ENKLPQWST

-42 VQTTLDLNEFLE
+42 IQTTLDLNEFLE

-84 GDKLKIDPIEKDIVQ
+84 GDKLKIDPIEEDIVQ

-110 TIFSIGYDSVG
+110 TTFSIGYDSVG

-127 LIDAEIGLIDLNNIG
+127 LIDAEIGLIDLHNIG
-142 SQNTDPISF
+142 SQNTEPILF
-151 SDAMPSSLVDIIEA
+151 SDAMPSSLVNIIETT
-165 AITAAGGTAE
+165 INAAGGSAE
-175 VIVDTAALVP
+175 VIVDTVALIP

-206 VKIYNNLFI
+206 VKINNNLFI

-236 VWNSEIATGDSSTI
+236 IWNSEIAAGDSSTI

-302 EATAVVPSQTIND
+302 EATAAVPSQTIND

-515 LSDYELLPVSVDDQR
+515 LSDYELHPVSVDDQR
-530 LTYNTNTTTLVET
+530 LTYNTSTTTLVET

-572 DDNIQMDRISLDNDT
+572 DDNIQMDRIDLDNDT
-587 KIQNAEIDSGKILL
+587 KIQNAEIDSGKILF

-614 FSIEELKQGND
+614 FLIEELNQGSD

-649 TLSIPLDSQSV
+649 TLSLPLDSQSV

-679 DSISIDVLI
+679 DSIAIDVLI

-703 NVSID
+703 DVSID

-757 SETVSIANW
+757 SETVSISNW

-851 IESIVLF
+851 IENIVLF

-883 SGTADLLVDEL
+883 SGTADLLIDEL

-958 QYLIDVPEILDSE
+958 QYLIDGPDILNSE

>member
-1 MFQKLKQNILIIL
+1 M
-14 IFFLVGCALDIPD
+14 
-27 ENKLPKWST
+27 WST
-36 ILEVPI
+36 TLEIPI
-42 VQTTLDLNEFLE
+42 IQTSIDLNEFLE
-54 DSLIATYPLGE
+54 DSLITTYPLGE

-75 TIQLDTVTV
+75 TIQLDTVRV
-84 GDKLKIDPIEKDIVQ
+84 GDKLKIEPIEKKIVQ

-110 TIFSIGYDSVG
+110 TRFAIGYDSVG
-121 IDDISE
+121 LDDISE
-127 LIDAEIGLIDLNNIG
+127 LIDAEIGLINLDNIG

-151 SDAMPSSLVDIIEA
+151 SDVMPSSLVDIIEA
-165 AITAAGGTAE
+165 AITASGGSAE
-175 VIVDTAALVP
+175 VMVDTVALVP
-185 QQKTISFDSFTSATI
+185 QQKTISFDSFISATV

-236 VWNSEIATGDSSTI
+236 VWNSEIAAGDSSAI

-275 GEEVAITTADLSST
+275 GEQVAVTIADLSST
-289 FTINVSARDFSVS
+289 FTINVLARGFNVS
-302 EATAVVPSQTIND
+302 EASAMVPSQTIED
-315 TSVITLNP
+315 TSFITINP
-323 SETIVEQAVMSHG
+323 SETIVEQAIITHG
-336 ELDIAVTNNLLL
+336 ALDISVTNNLLL
-348 TGNILLNIPSL
+348 TGNILLKIPSL

-367 LKLNFS
+367 LKLNFL
-373 LESGSSSMPTVDLD
+373 LESGAFSLNTVDLD
-387 GWSLLMNFDNQS
+387 GWSLVMDFDNQY
-399 LDYNYI
+399 LDYNYT
-405 IITNDTDPDNISIS
+405 ITTDDTEPNSISIS
-419 QTDNVELDLNISDIF
+419 QTDNVELDLNISEIF
-434 FSSVT
+434 FSSVS

-479 GGSSNVHLTV
+479 GGSANVHLTV
-489 PELIIGNSMLD
+489 PELIKGNTILD
-500 TVLFIDSGENEFVIP
+500 TVLFIDSGENGFAIS
-515 LSDYELLPVSVDDQR
+515 LSDYELQPVSIDDQR

-543 STYFL
+543 NTYYL
-548 HDSISITMN
+548 QDSINITIN
-557 LSDLTFNAVSGYLNQ
+557 LSDLTFDAVSGYLNQ
-572 DDNIQMDRISLDNDT
+572 DDNIQMDRIDLDNDT
-587 KIQNAEIDSGKILL
+587 KIQTAEIDSGKILF

-614 FSIEELKQGND
+614 FSIEELKQGSD

-634 SSTDPFQREIDLSGY
+634 SSLDPFQREIDLSGY
-649 TLSIPLDSQSV
+649 TLSLPLDSQSV

-679 DSISIDVLI
+679 DSIAIDVLI

-703 NVSID
+703 DVSID

-719 DMDGFDFANV
+719 DMDGFDFTNV

-737 GITIPVFLDLTLE
+737 GISIPVFLDLTLE
-750 SSNSNGA
+750 ASNSNGD
-757 SETVSIANW
+757 SETVSISNW

-794 SARVGGDGTI
+794 SARVGGDGTV

-819 RAPLEFEIGQN
+819 RAPLEFEIGQD

-843 DSDIVPEE
+843 ESEVVPEE
-851 IESIVLF
+851 IENIVLF
-858 VEYDNDFEFGS
+858 VQYDNDFEFGS

-883 SGTADLLVDEL
+883 SGTADLLIDEL
-894 QIGSTSTGL
+894 QIGSTSSGL

-930 GQEDDNGNPVSSK
+930 GQEDNNGNPVPSK
-943 FLSTDEMHLNIYGRV
+943 FLSTDAMQLNIYGRV
-958 QYLIDVPEILDSE
+958 QYFIDGSNILDSE

>member
-1 MFQKLKQNILIIL
+1 MKHSLFIIL
-14 IFFLVGCALDIPD
+14 IFFFVGCALDNPD
-27 ENKLPKWST
+27 ENKLPRWST

-42 VQTTLDLNEFLE
+42 IQTTVDLNEFLE
-54 DSLIATYPLGE
+54 DSLITTYPLGDE
-65 GGDSIFVFNK
+65 GDSIFVFNK

-99 YASAIDIDSSQ
+99 YANAIDIDSSQ
-110 TIFSIGYDSVG
+110 TRFAIEYDSVG
-121 IDDISE
+121 LDDISE
-127 LIDAEIGLIDLNNIG
+127 LIDAEIGLINLDNIG

-151 SDAMPSSLVDIIEA
+151 SDAMPTSLVDIIEA
-165 AITAAGGTAE
+165 AITASGGSAE
-175 VIVDTAALVP
+175 VVVDTVALVP
-185 QQKTISFDSFTSATI
+185 QQKTISFDSFTSATV

-236 VWNSEIATGDSSTI
+236 IWNSEIAAGDSSTI

-275 GEEVAITTADLSST
+275 GEQVAVTIADLSST
-289 FTINVSARDFSVS
+289 FTINVLARDFNVT
-302 EATAVVPSQTIND
+302 EASAIVPSQTIED
-315 TSVITLNP
+315 TSFITINP
-323 SETIVEQAVMSHG
+323 SETIVEQAIMSHG
-336 ELDIAVTNNLLL
+336 ALDISVTNNLLL
-348 TGNILLNIPSL
+348 TGNILLKIPSL

-367 LKLNFS
+367 LKLNFL
-373 LESGSSSMPTVDLD
+373 LESGSFLLNTVDLD
-387 GWSLLMNFDNQS
+387 GWSLVMDFENQY
-399 LDYNYI
+399 LDYNYT
-405 IITNDTDPDNISIS
+405 ITTDDTEPNNISIS
-419 QTDNVELDLNISDIF
+419 QTDNVELDLNISEIF
-434 FSSVT
+434 FSSVS

-446 VEKSG
+446 VEQSG

-461 QSASIS
+461 LSASIS

-479 GGSSNVHLTV
+479 GGSANVHLTV
-489 PELIIGNSMLD
+489 PELIRGNSILD
-500 TVLFIDSGENEFVIP
+500 TVLFIDSGENGFAIS
-515 LSDYELLPVSVDDQR
+515 LSDYELQPVSVDDQR

-543 STYFL
+543 NTYYL
-548 HDSISITMN
+548 QDSINITMN
-557 LSDLTFNAVSGYLNQ
+557 LSDLTFDAVSGYLNQ
-572 DDNIQMDRISLDNDT
+572 DDNIQMDRIDLDNDT
-587 KIQNAEIDSGKILL
+587 KIQTAQIDSGKILF

-614 FSIEELKQGND
+614 FSIEELKQGSD

-634 SSTDPFQREIDLSGY
+634 SSPDPFQREIDLSGY
-649 TLSIPLDSQSV
+649 TLSVPLDSQSV
-660 NYTSTLSIPND
+660 NYTSTLSIPSD

-679 DSISIDVLI
+679 DSIAIDVLI

-703 NVSID
+703 DVSID

-737 GITIPVFLDLTLE
+737 GISIPVFLDLTLV
-750 SSNSNGA
+750 SSNSNGI
-757 SETVSIANW
+757 SKTVSISNW

-777 NASTLINVQ
+777 NASVLINIQ

-794 SARVGGDGTI
+794 SARVGGDGTV
-804 GSVTSDEIILGELSV
+804 GSVTSNDIILGELSV
-819 RAPLEFEIGQN
+819 RAPLEFEIGQD

-843 DSDIVPEE
+843 ESEIVPEE
-851 IESIVLF
+851 IENIVLF
-858 VEYDNDFEFGS
+858 VQYNNDFEFGS
-869 MITVSMSQDTLDFE
+869 MITVLMSQDTLDFE
-883 SGTADLLVDEL
+883 SGTADLLIDEL
-894 QIGSTSTGL
+894 EIGSTSTGL

-930 GQEDDNGNPVSSK
+930 GQEDNNGNPVPSK
-943 FLSTDEMHLNIYGRV
+943 FLSTDEMQLNIYGRM
-958 QYLIDVPEILDSE
+958 QYFIDGSNILDSE

>member
-1 MFQKLKQNILIIL
+1 MKHSLFIIL
-14 IFFLVGCALDIPD
+14 IFFFVGCALDNPD
-27 ENKLPKWST
+27 ENKLPRWST

-42 VQTTLDLNEFLE
+42 IQTTVDLNEFLE
-54 DSLIATYPLGE
+54 DSLITTYPLGDE
-65 GGDSIFVFNK
+65 GDSIFVFNK

-110 TIFSIGYDSVG
+110 TRFAIGYDSVG
-121 IDDISE
+121 LDDISE
-127 LIDAEIGLIDLNNIG
+127 LIDAEIGLINLDNIG

-151 SDAMPSSLVDIIEA
+151 SDAMPTSLVDIIEA
-165 AITAAGGTAE
+165 AITASGGSAE
-175 VIVDTAALVP
+175 VVVDTVALVP
-185 QQKTISFDSFTSATI
+185 QQKTISFDSFTSATV

-236 VWNSEIATGDSSTI
+236 IWNSEIAAGDSSTI

-275 GEEVAITTADLSST
+275 GEQVAVTIEDLSST
-289 FTINVSARDFSVS
+289 FTINVLARDFNVS
-302 EATAVVPSQTIND
+302 EASAIVPSQTIED
-315 TSVITLNP
+315 TSFITINP
-323 SETIVEQAVMSHG
+323 SETIVEQAIMSHG
-336 ELDIAVTNNLLL
+336 ALDISVTNNLLL
-348 TGNILLNIPSL
+348 IGNILLKIPSL

-367 LKLNFS
+367 LKLNFL
-373 LESGSSSMPTVDLD
+373 LESGSFSLNTVDLD
-387 GWSLLMNFDNQS
+387 GWSLVMDFENQY
-399 LDYNYI
+399 LDYNYT
-405 IITNDTDPDNISIS
+405 ITTDDTEPNNISIS
-419 QTDNVELDLNISDIF
+419 QTDNVELDLNISEIF
-434 FSSVT
+434 FSSVS

-446 VEKSG
+446 VEQSG

-473 IVDNSI
+473 FVDNSI
-479 GGSSNVHLTV
+479 GGSANVHLTV
-489 PELIIGNSMLD
+489 PELIRGNSILD
-500 TVLFIDSGENEFVIP
+500 TVLFINSGENGFAIS
-515 LSDYELLPVSVDDQR
+515 LSDYELQPVSVDDQR
-530 LTYNTNTTTLVET
+530 LTYNTNTITLVET
-543 STYFL
+543 NTYYL
-548 HDSISITMN
+548 QDSINITMN
-557 LSDLTFNAVSGYLNQ
+557 LSDLTFDAVSGYLNQ
-572 DDNIQMDRISLDNDT
+572 DDNIQMDRIDLDNDT
-587 KIQNAEIDSGKILL
+587 KIQTAQIDSGKILF

-614 FSIEELKQGND
+614 FSIEELKQGSN

-634 SSTDPFQREIDLSGY
+634 SSPDPFQREIDLSGY
-649 TLSIPLDSQSV
+649 TLSVPLDSQSV

-679 DSISIDVLI
+679 DSIAIDVLI

-703 NVSID
+703 DVSID

-737 GITIPVFLDLTLE
+737 GISIPVFLDLTLE
-750 SSNSNGA
+750 SSNSNGI
-757 SETVSIANW
+757 SETVSISNW

-777 NASTLINVQ
+777 NASVLINIQ

-794 SARVGGDGTI
+794 SARVGGDGTV
-804 GSVTSDEIILGELSV
+804 GSVTSDDVILGELSV
-819 RAPLEFEIGQN
+819 RAPLEFEIGQD
-830 ALITTDPTLLNEN
+830 ALITIDPTLLNEN
-843 DSDIVPEE
+843 ESEIVPEE
-851 IESIVLF
+851 IENIVLF
-858 VEYDNDFEFGS
+858 VQYNNDFEFGS
-869 MITVSMSQDTLDFE
+869 MITVLMSQDTLDFE
-883 SGTADLLVDEL
+883 SGTADLLIDEL

-930 GQEDDNGNPVSSK
+930 GQEDNNGNPVPSK
-943 FLSTDEMHLNIYGRV
+943 FLSTDEMQLNIYGRV
-958 QYLIDVPEILDSE
+958 QYFIDGSNILDSE